1 MFHFFEQREKTL
13 TSPHSRLAAA
23 AAGVTAAAVALVAA
37 LVPPATH
44 TAHADDAVAQTV
56 EVSSYDDLKNV
67 VERIGDNDRSG
78 HTIVVKKDIAFDQMI
93 TLSKGQHITL
103 VSDSATCAGTC
114 RLTYSAPAIADH
126 NFSLFNVYGDSSITI
141 GTGAEDTDRLAFSGG
156 ANGRLLLVGTDTEGV
171 NQHGWA
177 TINGGAFSRNSRGRQ
192 NTTGDGNIAYVYPQ
206 GNLSVNG
213 GAFEDNY
220 AAAFANPV
228 TMPTGTTKRSGGA
241 VIHSQG
247 TVSINGGTFDGNT
260 TQANSVRNPG
270 FHGGGAIWSDGTL
283 TINNGT
289 FTNNVS
295 NAQHF
300 MPGYDADNTVDQ
312 DKYPTGGGAI
322 WARGRLTINGGTFT
336 GNWQKDHN
344 GYDDQAKERQNN
356 YYATGGG
363 AIYFGDG
370 STDDNGVM
378 VVNGGT
384 FDRNYSMQDG
394 GAIFVTWHSKAV
406 FQQGAFTDN
415 WANRLGGAVY
425 TEENT
430 TSYVTNA
437 AAYDNKA
444 GHFGGGLWLCP
455 SGKATESNNG
465 GMVMFD
471 NTADTKY
478 DADENVSQQG
488 ASDGAGA
495 QQRFPQNDPTD
506 KNYTNT
512 DSYRYDAA
520 GDDFAIMYPNK
531 TGIDENSFKLTSKWF
546 TGDTTV
552 WYEDGTPSGTANGYL
567 YGQPDLA
574 TTSSKRYGNGDTP
587 YPTDSDSNINITQN
601 KVSSSSANYHGY
613 AFKSVS
619 GADEQNAKAQA
630 NIRFVGNTA
639 RLSGGA
645 FGTNGSVDFVRTYS
659 AEWNKINSLT
669 TAELGGSQW
678 LMIAGKTADG
688 NADAG
693 PYSLTFGD
701 PAECALDSSGNLQ
714 PTAGTWCTIPS
725 AGKLSDAYKGY
736 ADQHAL
742 LVNDN
747 ESGSN
752 GSTGESVDTGLDKN
766 GASGEFLIRG
776 LRPGIYTL
784 METSA
789 PEGFKRATG
798 VYTFSIVNDNNP
810 QLSGGDS
817 KASTAVV
824 DGYSIPNKPYGK
836 VTWRKVDADSTG
848 TLLAGSTWTLKD
860 SEGTVLKDDIT
871 DCASASDCSASQ
883 NETATYKD
891 ADPTPGVITLKYLE
905 LGNYTLTEKTA
916 PTGYTKSETTY
927 SFSVTK
933 DNHKNVTIT
942 GLTDNKV
949 PNTRIPGTVSW
960 SKFDD
965 KGTADRDLLAGSEWK
980 LTRTKDWQGADI
992 ASGNQQSWT
1001 VIDCATSSGN
1011 CTAGQNA
1018 YVDSDTTAGKFTL
1031 ENLVWGTYKLVETK
1045 APDGYQLPNEDEVY
1059 YTFTIDAGHLTPT
1072 LTASAESGSYLVD
1085 EGKGVKNE
1093 RLKVNLPSTGA
1104 PGGMLAYVLGGIAV
1118 LGLGSYM
1125 IARSGTERKEN
1136 RA

>member
-1 MFHFFEQREKTL
+1 M
-13 TSPHSRLAAA
+13 AAA

-141 GTGAEDTDRLAFSGG
+141 GTGAEDTDRLAFSGE

-177 TINGGAFSRNSRGRQ
+177 TINGGAFSRNSRGSQ

-260 TQANSVRNPG
+260 TQANGVRNPG

-322 WARGRLTINGGTFT
+322 WARGRLTINGGTFSN
-336 GNWQKDHN
+336 NWQKDKN
-344 GYDDQAKERQNN
+344 AQ

-370 STDDNGVM
+370 STKDNGVM

-384 FDRNYSMQDG
+384 FDHNYSMQDG
-394 GAIFVTWHSKAV
+394 GAIFVTWNSKAV

-425 TEENT
+425 TEEDT

-455 SGKATESNNG
+455 SGVAKESNNG
-465 GMVMFD
+465 GMVMFN

-478 DADENVSQQG
+478 DADENGNQSFPD
-488 ASDGAGA
+488 DGKDD
-495 QQRFPQNDPTD
+495 R
-506 KNYTNT
+506 NYTNT
-512 DSYRYDAA
+512 GSYQYGAA

-531 TGIDENSFKLTSKWF
+531 ENINQNSFKLTSKWF
-546 TGDTTV
+546 TGDATS
-552 WYEDGTPSGTANGYL
+552 WYEDGTPSGTANGFT
-567 YGQPDLA
+567 YGQNDLA
-574 TTSSKRYGNGDTP
+574 TTSDSKRYASGDKAYDIDVNGN
-587 YPTDSDSNINITQN
+587 IEITQT
-601 KVSSSSANYHGY
+601 KVDPSDPRYRGY
-613 AFKSVS
+613 GFKSVA
-619 GADEQNAKAQA
+619 GDDTKNVEAAQQA
-630 NIRFVGNTA
+630 SIRFTGNTA

-659 AEWNKINSLT
+659 AKWNKVNSLT
-669 TAELGGSQW
+669 KAELGGSQW
-678 LMIAGKTADG
+678 LMIAGE
-688 NADAG
+688 DAG
-693 PYSLTFGD
+693 PYSLRFGD
-701 PAECALDSSGNLQ
+701 PAECALDSDGNLR
-714 PTAGTWCTIPS
+714 PTAGAWCTIPKD
-725 AGKLSDAYKGY
+725 GLSDTYQSY
-736 ADQHAL
+736 AGQHAL
-742 LVNDN
+742 LINDN
-747 ESGSN
+747 ESGNN
-752 GSTGESVDTGLDKN
+752 GSASETVDTGLDKN

-776 LRPGIYTL
+776 LQNGSYTL
-784 METSA
+784 METTA
-789 PEGFKRATG
+789 PEGFKRAKG
-798 VYTFSIVNDNNP
+798 VYTFTITDGNNP
-810 QLSGGDS
+810 RLTGVDAADG
-817 KASTAVV
+817 TGVL
-824 DGYSIPNKPYGK
+824 DGYNIPNKPYGT
-836 VTWRKVDADSTG
+836 VVWRKVDASSTD
-848 TLLAGSTWTLKD
+848 TLLGGSTWTLKD
-860 SEGTVLKDDIT
+860 SKGNILKDDIA
-871 DCASASDCSASQ
+871 DCTSASDCPASR
-883 NETATYKD
+883 NETATYTD
-891 ADPTPGVITLKYLE
+891 VDPTPGVIKLKYLK
-905 LGNYTLTEKTA
+905 LGDYTLTEKTA
-916 PTGYTKSETTY
+916 PTGYTKSDATY
-927 SFSVTK
+927 SFSITK
-933 DNHKNVTIT
+933 DNHKNVAIV

-949 PNTRIPGTVSW
+949 PNTRILGTVSW

-965 KGTADRDLLAGSEWK
+965 KETTDADLLAGSKWK
-980 LTRTKDWQGADI
+980 LTQTKDWQGNDI
-992 ASGNQQSWT
+992 ASGSQQSWT
-1001 VIDCATSSGN
+1001 ITDCATSSGN

-1018 YVDSDTTAGKFTL
+1018 YADSDAKAGKFTL
-1031 ENLVWGTYKLVETK
+1031 ANLAWGTYKLVETK
-1045 APDGYQLPNEDEVY
+1045 APDGYQLPDGDKVY
-1059 YTFTIDAGHLTPT
+1059 YTFTIDAQHLTPT
-1072 LTASAESGSYLVD
+1072 LTASTEAGSYLVD
-1085 EGKGVKNE
+1085 NGKGVKNE
-1093 RLKVNLPSTGA
+1093 RLKVNLPSTGS
-1104 PGGMLAYVLGGIAV
+1104 PGGMLAYVLGGVAV
-1118 LGLGSYM
+1118 LGLGSCM
-1125 IARSGTERKEN
+1125 IARSGTERKED

>member
-1 MFHFFEQREKTL
+1 M
-13 TSPHSRLAAA
+13 AAA

-141 GTGAEDTDRLAFSGG
+141 GTGAEDTDRLAFRGE

-220 AAAFANPV
+220 AAAFADPV

-322 WARGRLTINGGTFT
+322 WARGRLTINGGTFSN
-336 GNWQKDHN
+336 NWQKDKN
-344 GYDDQAKERQNN
+344 AQ

-370 STDDNGVM
+370 STKDNGVM

-384 FDRNYSMQDG
+384 FDHNYSMQDG
-394 GAIFVTWHSKAV
+394 GAIFVTWNSKAV

-425 TEENT
+425 TEEDT

-455 SGKATESNNG
+455 SGVAKESNNG
-465 GMVMFD
+465 GMVMFN

-478 DADENVSQQG
+478 DADENGNQSFPD
-488 ASDGAGA
+488 DGKDD
-495 QQRFPQNDPTD
+495 R
-506 KNYTNT
+506 NYTNT
-512 DSYRYDAA
+512 GSYQYGAA

-531 TGIDENSFKLTSKWF
+531 ENINQNSFKLTSKWF
-546 TGDTTV
+546 TGDATS
-552 WYEDGTPSGTANGYL
+552 WYEDGTPSGTANGFT
-567 YGQPDLA
+567 YGQNDLA
-574 TTSSKRYGNGDTP
+574 TTSDSKRYASGDKAYDTDVNGN
-587 YPTDSDSNINITQN
+587 IEITQT
-601 KVSSSSANYHGY
+601 KVDLSDPRYRGY
-613 AFKSVS
+613 GFKSV
-619 GADEQNAKAQA
+619 ADDDTKNVEAAQQA
-630 NIRFVGNTA
+630 SIRFTGNTA
-639 RLSGGA
+639 RLSGGV

-659 AEWNKINSLT
+659 AKWNKVNSLT
-669 TAELGGSQW
+669 KAELGGSQW
-678 LMIAGKTADG
+678 LMIAGE
-688 NADAG
+688 DAG
-693 PYSLTFGD
+693 PYSLRFGD
-701 PAECALDSSGNLQ
+701 PAECALDSDGNLR
-714 PTAGTWCTIPS
+714 PTAGAWCTIPKD
-725 AGKLSDAYKGY
+725 GLSDTYQSY
-736 ADQHAL
+736 AGQHAL
-742 LVNDN
+742 LINDN
-747 ESGSN
+747 ESGNN
-752 GSTGESVDTGLDKN
+752 GSASETVDTGLDKN

-776 LRPGIYTL
+776 LQNGSYTL
-784 METSA
+784 METTA
-789 PEGFKRATG
+789 PEGFKRAKG
-798 VYTFSIVNDNNP
+798 VYTFTITDGNNP
-810 QLSGGDS
+810 RLTGVDAADG
-817 KASTAVV
+817 TGVL
-824 DGYSIPNKPYGK
+824 DGYNIPNKPYGT
-836 VTWRKVDADSTG
+836 VVWRKVDASSTD
-848 TLLAGSTWTLKD
+848 TLLGGSTWTLKD
-860 SEGTVLKDDIT
+860 SKGNILKDDIA
-871 DCASASDCSASQ
+871 DCTSASDCPASR
-883 NETATYKD
+883 NETATYTD
-891 ADPTPGVITLKYLE
+891 VDPTPGVIKLKYLK
-905 LGNYTLTEKTA
+905 LGDYTLTEKTA
-916 PTGYTKSETTY
+916 PTGYTKSDATY
-927 SFSVTK
+927 SFSITK
-933 DNHKNVTIT
+933 DNHKNVAIV

-949 PNTRIPGTVSW
+949 PNKRIPGKVSW

-965 KGTADRDLLAGSEWK
+965 KGTADTDLLAGSEWK
-980 LTRTKDWQGADI
+980 LTQTKDWQGADI

-1001 VIDCATSSGN
+1001 VTDCATSSGN

-1031 ENLVWGTYKLVETK
+1031 ENLAWGTYKLVETK

-1136 RA
+1136 CA

>member
-1 MFHFFEQREKTL
+1 M
-13 TSPHSRLAAA
+13 AA

-141 GTGAEDTDRLAFSGG
+141 GTGAEDTDRLAFSGE

-260 TQANSVRNPG
+260 TQANGVRNPG

-322 WARGRLTINGGTFT
+322 WARGRLTINGGTFSN
-336 GNWQKDHN
+336 NWQKDKN
-344 GYDDQAKERQNN
+344 AQ

-363 AIYFGDG
+363 TIYFGDG
-370 STDDNGVM
+370 STKDNGVM

-384 FDRNYSMQDG
+384 FDHNYSMQDG
-394 GAIFVTWHSKAV
+394 GAIFVTWNSKAV

-425 TEENT
+425 TEEDT

-455 SGKATESNNG
+455 SGVAKESNNG
-465 GMVMFD
+465 GMVMFN

-478 DADENVSQQG
+478 DADENGNQSFPD
-488 ASDGAGA
+488 DGKDD
-495 QQRFPQNDPTD
+495 R
-506 KNYTNT
+506 NYTNT
-512 DSYRYDAA
+512 GSYQYGAA

-531 TGIDENSFKLTSKWF
+531 ENINQNSFKLTRKWF
-546 TGDTTV
+546 TGDATS
-552 WYEDGTPSGTANGYL
+552 WYEDGTPSGTANGFT
-567 YGQPDLA
+567 YGQNDLA
-574 TTSSKRYGNGDTP
+574 TTSDSKRYASGDKAYDTDVNGN
-587 YPTDSDSNINITQN
+587 IEITQT
-601 KVSSSSANYHGY
+601 KVDPSDPRYRGY
-613 AFKSVS
+613 GFKSVA
-619 GADEQNAKAQA
+619 GDDTKNVEAAQQA
-630 NIRFVGNTA
+630 SIRFTGNTA

-659 AEWNKINSLT
+659 AKWNKVNSLT
-669 TAELGGSQW
+669 KAELGGSQW
-678 LMIAGKTADG
+678 LMIAGE
-688 NADAG
+688 DAG
-693 PYSLTFGD
+693 PYSLRFGD
-701 PAECALDSSGNLQ
+701 PAECALDSDGNLR
-714 PTAGTWCTIPS
+714 PTAGAWCTIPKD
-725 AGKLSDAYKGY
+725 GLSDTYQSY
-736 ADQHAL
+736 AGQHAL
-742 LVNDN
+742 LINDN
-747 ESGSN
+747 ESGNN
-752 GSTGESVDTGLDKN
+752 GSASETVDTGLDKN

-776 LRPGIYTL
+776 LQNGSYTL
-784 METSA
+784 METTA
-789 PEGFKRATG
+789 PEGFKRAKG
-798 VYTFSIVNDNNP
+798 VYTFTITDGNNP
-810 QLSGGDS
+810 RLTGVDAADG
-817 KASTAVV
+817 TGVL
-824 DGYSIPNKPYGK
+824 DGYNIPNKPYGT
-836 VTWRKVDADSTG
+836 VVWRKVDASSTD
-848 TLLAGSTWTLKD
+848 TLLGGSTWTLKD
-860 SEGTVLKDDIT
+860 SKGNILKDDIA
-871 DCASASDCSASQ
+871 DCTSASDCPASR
-883 NETATYKD
+883 NETATYTD
-891 ADPTPGVITLKYLE
+891 VDPTPGVIKLKYLK
-905 LGNYTLTEKTA
+905 LGDYTLTEKTA
-916 PTGYTKSETTY
+916 PTGYTKSDATY
-927 SFSVTK
+927 SFSITK
-933 DNHKNVTIT
+933 DNHKNVAIV

-949 PNTRIPGTVSW
+949 PNTRILGTVSW

-965 KGTADRDLLAGSEWK
+965 KETTDADLLAGSKWK
-980 LTRTKDWQGADI
+980 LTQTKDWQGNDI
-992 ASGNQQSWT
+992 ASGSQQSWT
-1001 VIDCATSSGN
+1001 ITDCATSSGN

-1018 YVDSDTTAGKFTL
+1018 YADSDAKAGKFTL
-1031 ENLVWGTYKLVETK
+1031 ANLAWGTYKLVETK
-1045 APDGYQLPNEDEVY
+1045 APDGYQLPDGDKVY
-1059 YTFTIDAGHLTPT
+1059 YTFTIDAQHLTPT
-1072 LTASAESGSYLVD
+1072 LTASTEAGSYLVD
-1085 EGKGVKNE
+1085 NGKGVKNE
-1093 RLKVNLPSTGA
+1093 RLKVNLPSTGS
-1104 PGGMLAYVLGGIAV
+1104 PGGMLAYVLGGVAV
-1118 LGLGSYM
+1118 LGLGSCM
-1125 IARSGTERKEN
+1125 IARSGTERKED

>member
-1 MFHFFEQREKTL
+1 M
-13 TSPHSRLAAA
+13 
-23 AAGVTAAAVALVAA
+23 AA

-141 GTGAEDTDRLAFSGG
+141 GTGAEDTDRLAFSGE

-289 FTNNVS
+289 FTKNVS

-322 WARGRLTINGGTFT
+322 WARGRLTINGGTFSN
-336 GNWQKDHN
+336 NWQKDKN
-344 GYDDQAKERQNN
+344 AQ

-370 STDDNGVM
+370 STKDNGVM

-384 FDRNYSMQDG
+384 FYHNYSMQDG
-394 GAIFVTWHSKAV
+394 GAIFVTWNSKAV

-425 TEENT
+425 TEEDT

-455 SGKATESNNG
+455 SGVAKESNNG
-465 GMVMFD
+465 GMVMFN

-478 DADENVSQQG
+478 DADENGNQSFPD
-488 ASDGAGA
+488 DGKDD
-495 QQRFPQNDPTD
+495 R
-506 KNYTNT
+506 NYTNT
-512 DSYRYDAA
+512 GSYQYGAA

-531 TGIDENSFKLTSKWF
+531 ENINQNSFKLTRKWF
-546 TGDTTV
+546 TGDATS
-552 WYEDGTPSGTANGYL
+552 WYEDGTPSGTANGFT
-567 YGQPDLA
+567 YGQNDLA
-574 TTSSKRYGNGDTP
+574 TTSDSKRYASGDKAYDTDVNGN
-587 YPTDSDSNINITQN
+587 IEITQT
-601 KVSSSSANYHGY
+601 KVDPSDPRYRGY
-613 AFKSVS
+613 GFKSVA
-619 GADEQNAKAQA
+619 GDDTKNVEAAQQA
-630 NIRFVGNTA
+630 SIRFTGNTA

-659 AEWNKINSLT
+659 AKWNKVNSLT
-669 TAELGGSQW
+669 KAELGGSQW
-678 LMIAGKTADG
+678 LMIAGE
-688 NADAG
+688 DAG
-693 PYSLTFGD
+693 PYSLRFGD
-701 PAECALDSSGNLQ
+701 PAECALDSDGNLR
-714 PTAGTWCTIPS
+714 PTAGAWCTIPKD
-725 AGKLSDAYKGY
+725 GLSDTYQSY
-736 ADQHAL
+736 AGQHAL
-742 LVNDN
+742 LINDN
-747 ESGSN
+747 ESGNN
-752 GSTGESVDTGLDKN
+752 GSASETVDTGLDKN

-776 LRPGIYTL
+776 LQNGSYTL
-784 METSA
+784 METTA
-789 PEGFKRATG
+789 PEGFKRAKG
-798 VYTFSIVNDNNP
+798 VYTFTITDGNNP
-810 QLSGGDS
+810 RLTGVDAADG
-817 KASTAVV
+817 TGVL
-824 DGYSIPNKPYGK
+824 DGYNIPNKPYGT
-836 VTWRKVDADSTG
+836 VVWRKVDASSTD
-848 TLLAGSTWTLKD
+848 TLLGGSTWTLKD
-860 SEGTVLKDDIT
+860 SKGNILKDDIA
-871 DCASASDCSASQ
+871 DCTSASDCPASR
-883 NETATYKD
+883 NETATYTD
-891 ADPTPGVITLKYLE
+891 VDPTPGVIKLKYLK
-905 LGNYTLTEKTA
+905 LGDYTLTEKTA
-916 PTGYTKSETTY
+916 PTGYTKSDATY
-927 SFSVTK
+927 SFSITK
-933 DNHKNVTIT
+933 DNHKNVAIV

-949 PNTRIPGTVSW
+949 PNTRILGTVSW

-965 KGTADRDLLAGSEWK
+965 KETTDADLLAGSKWK
-980 LTRTKDWQGADI
+980 LTQTKDWQGNDI
-992 ASGNQQSWT
+992 ASGSQQSWT
-1001 VIDCATSSGN
+1001 ITDCATSSGN

-1018 YVDSDTTAGKFTL
+1018 YADSDAKAGKFTL
-1031 ENLVWGTYKLVETK
+1031 ANLAWGTYKLVETK
-1045 APDGYQLPNEDEVY
+1045 APDGYQLPDGDKVY
-1059 YTFTIDAGHLTPT
+1059 YTFTIDAQHLTPT
-1072 LTASAESGSYLVD
+1072 LTASTEAGSYLVD
-1085 EGKGVKNE
+1085 NGKGVKNE
-1093 RLKVNLPSTGA
+1093 RLKVNLPSTGS
-1104 PGGMLAYVLGGIAV
+1104 PGGMLAYVLGGVAV
-1118 LGLGSYM
+1118 LGLGSCM
-1125 IARSGTERKEN
+1125 IARSGTERKED

>member
-1 MFHFFEQREKTL
+1 M
-13 TSPHSRLAAA
+13 AAA

-141 GTGAEDTDRLAFSGG
+141 GTGAEDTDRLAFSGE

-177 TINGGAFSRNSRGRQ
+177 TINGGAFRRNSWGRQ

-247 TVSINGGTFDGNT
+247 TVSINGGTFDRNT
-260 TQANSVRNPG
+260 TQANGVRNPG

-322 WARGRLTINGGTFT
+322 WARGRLTINGGTFSN
-336 GNWQKDHN
+336 NWQKDKN
-344 GYDDQAKERQNN
+344 AQ

-370 STDDNGVM
+370 STKDNGVM

-384 FDRNYSMQDG
+384 FDHNYSMQDG
-394 GAIFVTWHSKAV
+394 GAIFVTWNSKAV

-425 TEENT
+425 TEEDT

-455 SGKATESNNG
+455 SGVAKESNNG
-465 GMVMFD
+465 GMVMFN

-478 DADENVSQQG
+478 DADENGNQSFPD
-488 ASDGAGA
+488 DGKDD
-495 QQRFPQNDPTD
+495 R
-506 KNYTNT
+506 NYTNT
-512 DSYRYDAA
+512 GSYQYGAA

-531 TGIDENSFKLTSKWF
+531 ENINQNSFKLTSKWF
-546 TGDTTV
+546 TGDATS
-552 WYEDGTPSGTANGYL
+552 WYEDGTPSGTANGFT
-567 YGQPDLA
+567 YGQNDLA
-574 TTSSKRYGNGDTP
+574 TTSDSKRYASGDKAYDTDVNGN
-587 YPTDSDSNINITQN
+587 IEITQT
-601 KVSSSSANYHGY
+601 KVDPSDPRYRGY
-613 AFKSVS
+613 GFKSVA
-619 GADEQNAKAQA
+619 GDYKQNAKVAQQA

-659 AEWNKINSLT
+659 AKWNKINSLT
-669 TAELGGSQW
+669 EAELGGSQW

-688 NADAG
+688 KADAG

-701 PAECALDSSGNLQ
+701 PAECALDSDGNLQ
-714 PTAGTWCTIPS
+714 PTAGAWCTIPKD
-725 AGKLSDAYKGY
+725 GLSDTYQSY
-736 ADQHAL
+736 AGQHAL
-742 LVNDN
+742 LINDN
-747 ESGSN
+747 ESGNN
-752 GSTGESVDTGLDKN
+752 GSASESVDTGLDKN

-810 QLSGGDS
+810 QLSGSGS

-836 VTWRKVDADSTG
+836 VTWRKVDAGSTG

-860 SEGTVLKDDIT
+860 SEGKVHDIT

-883 NETATYKD
+883 NETATYND

-916 PTGYTKSETTY
+916 PTGYTKSETMY

-949 PNTRIPGTVSW
+949 PNTRILGTVSW

-965 KGTADRDLLAGSEWK
+965 KETTDADLLAGSKWK
-980 LTRTKDWQGADI
+980 LTQTKDWQGNDI
-992 ASGNQQSWT
+992 ASGSQQSWT
-1001 VIDCATSSGN
+1001 ITDCATSSGN

-1018 YVDSDTTAGKFTL
+1018 YADSDAKAGKFTL
-1031 ENLVWGTYKLVETK
+1031 ANLAWGTYKLVETK
-1045 APDGYQLPNEDEVY
+1045 APDGYQLPDGDKVY
-1059 YTFTIDAGHLTPT
+1059 YTFTIDAQHLTPT
-1072 LTASAESGSYLVD
+1072 LTASTEAGSYLVD
-1085 EGKGVKNE
+1085 NGKGVKNE
-1093 RLKVNLPSTGA
+1093 RLKVNLPSTGS
-1104 PGGMLAYVLGGIAV
+1104 PGGMLAYVLGGVAV
-1118 LGLGSYM
+1118 LGLGSCM

>member
-1 MFHFFEQREKTL
+1 M
-13 TSPHSRLAAA
+13 AAA

-141 GTGAEDTDRLAFSGG
+141 GTGAEDTDRLAFSGE

-260 TQANSVRNPG
+260 TQANGVRNPG

-322 WARGRLTINGGTFT
+322 WARGRLTINGGTFSN
-336 GNWQKDHN
+336 NWQKDKN
-344 GYDDQAKERQNN
+344 AQ

-370 STDDNGVM
+370 STKDNGVM

-384 FDRNYSMQDG
+384 FDHNYSMQDG
-394 GAIFVTWHSKAV
+394 GAIFVTWNSKAV

-425 TEENT
+425 TEEDT

-437 AAYDNKA
+437 AAHDNKA

-455 SGKATESNNG
+455 SGVAKESNNG
-465 GMVMFD
+465 GMVMFN

-478 DADENVSQQG
+478 DADENGNQSFPD
-488 ASDGAGA
+488 DGKDD
-495 QQRFPQNDPTD
+495 R
-506 KNYTNT
+506 NYTNT
-512 DSYRYDAA
+512 GSYQYGAA

-531 TGIDENSFKLTSKWF
+531 ENINQNSFKLKSKWF
-546 TGDTTV
+546 TGDATS
-552 WYEDGTPSGTANGYL
+552 WYEDGTPSGTANGFT
-567 YGQPDLA
+567 YGQNDLA
-574 TTSSKRYGNGDTP
+574 TTSDSKRYASGDKA
-587 YPTDSDSNINITQN
+587 YDTDVNDNIEITQT
-601 KVSSSSANYHGY
+601 KVDPSDPRYRGY
-613 AFKSVS
+613 GFKSVA
-619 GADEQNAKAQA
+619 GDDTKNVEAAQQA
-630 NIRFVGNTA
+630 SIRFTGNTA

-659 AEWNKINSLT
+659 AKWNKVNSLT
-669 TAELGGSQW
+669 KAELGGSQW
-678 LMIAGKTADG
+678 LMIAGE
-688 NADAG
+688 DAG
-693 PYSLTFGD
+693 PYSLRFGD
-701 PAECALDSSGNLQ
+701 PAECALDSDGNLR
-714 PTAGTWCTIPS
+714 PTAGAWCTIPKD
-725 AGKLSDAYKGY
+725 GLSDTYQSY
-736 ADQHAL
+736 AGQHAL
-742 LVNDN
+742 LINDN
-747 ESGSN
+747 ESGNN
-752 GSTGESVDTGLDKN
+752 GSASETVDTGLDKN

-776 LRPGIYTL
+776 LQNGSYTL
-784 METSA
+784 METTA
-789 PEGFKRATG
+789 PEGFKRAKG
-798 VYTFSIVNDNNP
+798 VYTFTITDGNNP
-810 QLSGGDS
+810 RLTGVDAADG
-817 KASTAVV
+817 TGVL
-824 DGYSIPNKPYGK
+824 DGYNIPNKPYGT
-836 VTWRKVDADSTG
+836 VVWRKVDASSTD
-848 TLLAGSTWTLKD
+848 TLLGGSTWTLKD
-860 SEGTVLKDDIT
+860 SKGNILKDDIA
-871 DCASASDCSASQ
+871 DCTSASDCPASR
-883 NETATYKD
+883 NETATYTD
-891 ADPTPGVITLKYLE
+891 VDPTPGVIKLKYLK
-905 LGNYTLTEKTA
+905 LGDYTLTEKTA
-916 PTGYTKSETTY
+916 PTGYTKSDATY
-927 SFSVTK
+927 SFSITK
-933 DNHKNVTIT
+933 DNHKNVAIV

-949 PNTRIPGTVSW
+949 PNTRILGTVSW

-965 KGTADRDLLAGSEWK
+965 KETTDADLLAGSKWK
-980 LTRTKDWQGADI
+980 LTQTKDWQGNDI
-992 ASGNQQSWT
+992 ASGSQQSWT
-1001 VIDCATSSGN
+1001 ITDCATSSGN

-1018 YVDSDTTAGKFTL
+1018 YADSDAKAGKFTL
-1031 ENLVWGTYKLVETK
+1031 ANLAWGTYKLVETK
-1045 APDGYQLPNEDEVY
+1045 APDGYQLPDGDKVY
-1059 YTFTIDAGHLTPT
+1059 YTFTIDAQHLTPT
-1072 LTASAESGSYLVD
+1072 LTASTEAGSYLVD
-1085 EGKGVKNE
+1085 NGKGVKNE
-1093 RLKVNLPSTGA
+1093 RLKVNLPSTGS
-1104 PGGMLAYVLGGIAV
+1104 PGGMLAYVLGGVAV
-1118 LGLGSYM
+1118 LGLGSCM
-1125 IARSGTERKEN
+1125 IARSGTERKED

>member
-1 MFHFFEQREKTL
+1 MFHFFEQREKNTD
-13 TSPHSRLAAA
+13 PHSCLAAL
-23 AAGVTAAAVALVAA
+23 AAGVTAAAIALATA
-37 LVPPATH
+37 LIPPATH
-44 TAHADDAVAQTV
+44 TAHAADAVAQTV
-56 EVSSYDDLKNV
+56 EVSSYNELKDV
-67 VERIGDNDRSG
+67 VDRIGADDRSN
-78 HTIVVKKDIAFDQMI
+78 HTIVVKKNIAFGQMI
-93 TLSKGQHITL
+93 TLDKGQHITL

-114 RLTYSAPAIADH
+114 RLTYSAPAIANH

-141 GTGAEDTDRLAFSGG
+141 GTGAEDTDRLAFSGE

-177 TINGGAFSRNSRGRQ
+177 TINGGAFSRNSRGSQ

-260 TQANSVRNPG
+260 TQANRVRNPG

-322 WARGRLTINGGTFT
+322 WARGRLTINGGTFSN
-336 GNWQKDHN
+336 NWQKDKN
-344 GYDDQAKERQNN
+344 AQ

-370 STDDNGVM
+370 STKDNGVM

-384 FDRNYSMQDG
+384 FDHNYSMQDG
-394 GAIFVTWHSKAV
+394 GAIFVTWNSKAV

-425 TEENT
+425 TEEDT

-455 SGKATESNNG
+455 SGVAKESNNG
-465 GMVMFD
+465 GMVMFN
-471 NTADTKY
+471 NTADTEY
-478 DADENVSQQG
+478 DADENGNQSFPD
-488 ASDGAGA
+488 DGKDD
-495 QQRFPQNDPTD
+495 R
-506 KNYTNT
+506 NYTNT
-512 DSYRYDAA
+512 GSYQYGAA

-531 TGIDENSFKLTSKWF
+531 ENINQNSFKLTSKWF
-546 TGDTTV
+546 TGDATS
-552 WYEDGTPSGTANGYL
+552 WYEDGTPSGTANGFT
-567 YGQPDLA
+567 YGQNDLA
-574 TTSSKRYGNGDTP
+574 TTSDSKRYASGDKAYDTDVNGN
-587 YPTDSDSNINITQN
+587 IEITQT
-601 KVSSSSANYHGY
+601 KVDPSDPRYRGY
-613 AFKSVS
+613 GFKSVA
-619 GADEQNAKAQA
+619 GDDTKNVEAAQQA
-630 NIRFVGNTA
+630 SIRFTGNTA

-659 AEWNKINSLT
+659 AKWNKVNSLT
-669 TAELGGSQW
+669 KAELGGSQW
-678 LMIAGKTADG
+678 LMIAGE
-688 NADAG
+688 DAG
-693 PYSLTFGD
+693 PYSLRFGD
-701 PAECALDSSGNLQ
+701 PAECALDSDGNLR
-714 PTAGTWCTIPS
+714 PTAGAWCTIPKD
-725 AGKLSDAYKGY
+725 GLSDTYQSY
-736 ADQHAL
+736 AGQHAL
-742 LVNDN
+742 LINDN
-747 ESGSN
+747 ESGNN
-752 GSTGESVDTGLDKN
+752 GSASETVDTGLDKN

-776 LRPGIYTL
+776 LQNGSYTL
-784 METSA
+784 METTA
-789 PEGFKRATG
+789 PEGFKRAKG
-798 VYTFSIVNDNNP
+798 VYTFTITDGNNP
-810 QLSGGDS
+810 RLTGVDAADG
-817 KASTAVV
+817 TGVL
-824 DGYSIPNKPYGK
+824 DGYNIPNKPYGT
-836 VTWRKVDADSTG
+836 VVWRKVDADSTG
-848 TLLAGSTWTLKD
+848 TLLAGSAWTLKD

-883 NETATYKD
+883 NETATYED

-905 LGNYTLTEKTA
+905 LGDYTLTEKTA
-916 PTGYTKSETTY
+916 PTGYTKSGTTY

-942 GLTDNKV
+942 GTDNKV

-965 KGTADRDLLAGSEWK
+965 KETTDADLLAGSKWK
-980 LTRTKDWQGADI
+980 LTQTKDWQGNDI
-992 ASGNQQSWT
+992 ASGSQQSWT
-1001 VIDCATSSGN
+1001 ITDCATSSGN

-1018 YVDSDTTAGKFTL
+1018 YADSDAKAGKFTL
-1031 ENLVWGTYKLVETK
+1031 ANLAWGTYKLVETK
-1045 APDGYQLPNEDEVY
+1045 APDGYQLPDGDKVY
-1059 YTFTIDAGHLTPT
+1059 YTFTIDAQHLTST
-1072 LTASAESGSYLVD
+1072 LTASTEAGSYLVD
-1085 EGKGVKNE
+1085 NGKGVKNE
-1093 RLKVNLPSTGA
+1093 RLKVNLPSTGS
-1104 PGGMLAYVLGGIAV
+1104 PGGMLAYVLGGVAV
-1118 LGLGSYM
+1118 LGLGSCM
-1125 IARSGTERKEN
+1125 IARSGTERKED

>member
-13 TSPHSRLAAA
+13 TSPPHSRLAAA

-141 GTGAEDTDRLAFSGG
+141 GTGAEDTDRLAFSGE

-260 TQANSVRNPG
+260 TQANDVRNPG

-289 FTNNVS
+289 FKFNVS

-322 WARGRLTINGGTFT
+322 WARGRLTINGGTFSN
-336 GNWQKDHN
+336 NWQKDKN
-344 GYDDQAKERQNN
+344 AQ

-370 STDDNGVM
+370 STKDNGVM

-384 FDRNYSMQDG
+384 FDHNYSMQDG
-394 GAIFVTWHSKAV
+394 GAIFVTWNSKAV

-425 TEENT
+425 TEEDT

-455 SGKATESNNG
+455 SGVAKESNNG
-465 GMVMFD
+465 GMVMFN

-478 DADENVSQQG
+478 DADENGNQSFPD
-488 ASDGAGA
+488 DGKDD
-495 QQRFPQNDPTD
+495 R
-506 KNYTNT
+506 NYTNT
-512 DSYRYDAA
+512 GSYQYGAA

-531 TGIDENSFKLTSKWF
+531 ENINQNSFKLTRKWF
-546 TGDTTV
+546 TGDATS
-552 WYEDGTPSGTANGYL
+552 WYEDGTPSGTANGFT
-567 YGQPDLA
+567 YGQNDLA
-574 TTSSKRYGNGDTP
+574 TTSDSKRYASGDKAYDTDVNGN
-587 YPTDSDSNINITQN
+587 IEITQT
-601 KVSSSSANYHGY
+601 KVDPSDPRYRGY
-613 AFKSVS
+613 GFKSVA
-619 GADEQNAKAQA
+619 GDDTKNVEAAQQA
-630 NIRFVGNTA
+630 SIRFTGNTA

-659 AEWNKINSLT
+659 AKWNKVNSLT
-669 TAELGGSQW
+669 KAELGGSQW
-678 LMIAGKTADG
+678 LMIAGE
-688 NADAG
+688 DAG
-693 PYSLTFGD
+693 PYSLRFGD
-701 PAECALDSSGNLQ
+701 PAECALDSDGNLR
-714 PTAGTWCTIPS
+714 PTAGAWCTIPKD
-725 AGKLSDAYKGY
+725 GLSDTYQSY
-736 ADQHAL
+736 AGQHAL
-742 LVNDN
+742 LINDN
-747 ESGSN
+747 ESGNN
-752 GSTGESVDTGLDKN
+752 GSASETVDTGLDKN

-776 LRPGIYTL
+776 LQNGSYTL
-784 METSA
+784 METTA
-789 PEGFKRATG
+789 PEGFKRAKG
-798 VYTFSIVNDNNP
+798 VYTFTITDGNNP
-810 QLSGGDS
+810 RLTGVDAADG
-817 KASTAVV
+817 TGVL
-824 DGYSIPNKPYGK
+824 DGYNIPNKPYGT
-836 VTWRKVDADSTG
+836 VVWRKVDASSTD
-848 TLLAGSTWTLKD
+848 TLLGGSTWTLKD
-860 SEGTVLKDDIT
+860 SKGNILKDDIA
-871 DCASASDCSASQ
+871 DCTSASDCPASR
-883 NETATYKD
+883 NETATYTD
-891 ADPTPGVITLKYLE
+891 VDPTPGVIKLKYLK
-905 LGNYTLTEKTA
+905 LGDYTLTEKTA
-916 PTGYTKSETTY
+916 PTGYTKSDATY
-927 SFSVTK
+927 SFSITK
-933 DNHKNVTIT
+933 DNHKNVAIV

-949 PNTRIPGTVSW
+949 PNTRILGTVSW

-965 KGTADRDLLAGSEWK
+965 KETTDADLLAGSKWK
-980 LTRTKDWQGADI
+980 LTQTKDWQGNDI
-992 ASGNQQSWT
+992 ASGSQQSWT
-1001 VIDCATSSGN
+1001 ITDCATSSGN

-1018 YVDSDTTAGKFTL
+1018 YADSDAKAGKFTL
-1031 ENLVWGTYKLVETK
+1031 ANLAWGTYKLVETK
-1045 APDGYQLPNEDEVY
+1045 APDGYQLPDGDKVY
-1059 YTFTIDAGHLTPT
+1059 YTFTIDAQHLTPT
-1072 LTASAESGSYLVD
+1072 LTASTEAGSYLVD
-1085 EGKGVKNE
+1085 NGKGVKNE
-1093 RLKVNLPSTGA
+1093 RLKVNLPSTGS
-1104 PGGMLAYVLGGIAV
+1104 PGGMLAYVLGGVAV
-1118 LGLGSYM
+1118 LGLGSCM
-1125 IARSGTERKEN
+1125 IARSGTERKED

>member
-13 TSPHSRLAAA
+13 TSPPPHSRLAA

-141 GTGAEDTDRLAFSGG
+141 GTGAEDTDRLAFSGE

-260 TQANSVRNPG
+260 TQANGVRNPG

-289 FTNNVS
+289 FTKNVS

-322 WARGRLTINGGTFT
+322 WARGRLTINGGTFSN
-336 GNWQKDHN
+336 NWQKDKN
-344 GYDDQAKERQNN
+344 AQ

-370 STDDNGVM
+370 STKDNGVM

-384 FDRNYSMQDG
+384 FDHNYSMQDG
-394 GAIFVTWHSKAV
+394 GAIFVTWNSKAV

-425 TEENT
+425 TEEDT

-455 SGKATESNNG
+455 SGVAKESNNG
-465 GMVMFD
+465 GMVMFN

-478 DADENVSQQG
+478 DADENGNQSFPD
-488 ASDGAGA
+488 DGKDD
-495 QQRFPQNDPTD
+495 R
-506 KNYTNT
+506 NYTNT
-512 DSYRYDAA
+512 GSYQYGAA

-531 TGIDENSFKLTSKWF
+531 ENINQNSFKLTRKWF
-546 TGDTTV
+546 TGDATS
-552 WYEDGTPSGTANGYL
+552 WYEDGTPSGTANGFT
-567 YGQPDLA
+567 YGQNDLA
-574 TTSSKRYGNGDTP
+574 TTSDSKRYASGDKAYDTDVNGN
-587 YPTDSDSNINITQN
+587 IEITQT
-601 KVSSSSANYHGY
+601 KVDPSDPRYRGY
-613 AFKSVS
+613 GFKSVA
-619 GADEQNAKAQA
+619 GDDTKNVEAAQQA
-630 NIRFVGNTA
+630 SIRFTGNTA

-659 AEWNKINSLT
+659 AKWNKVNSLT
-669 TAELGGSQW
+669 KAELGGSQW
-678 LMIAGKTADG
+678 LMIAGE
-688 NADAG
+688 DAG
-693 PYSLTFGD
+693 PYSLRFGD
-701 PAECALDSSGNLQ
+701 PAECALDSDGNLR
-714 PTAGTWCTIPS
+714 PTAGAWCTIPKD
-725 AGKLSDAYKGY
+725 GLSDTYQSY
-736 ADQHAL
+736 AGQHAL
-742 LVNDN
+742 LINDN
-747 ESGSN
+747 ESGNN
-752 GSTGESVDTGLDKN
+752 GSASETVDTGLDKN

-776 LRPGIYTL
+776 LQNGSYTL
-784 METSA
+784 METTA
-789 PEGFKRATG
+789 PEGFKRAKG
-798 VYTFSIVNDNNP
+798 VYTFTITDGNNP
-810 QLSGGDS
+810 RLTGVDAADG
-817 KASTAVV
+817 TGVL
-824 DGYSIPNKPYGK
+824 DGYNIPNKPYGT
-836 VTWRKVDADSTG
+836 VVWRKVDASSTD
-848 TLLAGSTWTLKD
+848 TLLGGSTWTLKD
-860 SEGTVLKDDIT
+860 SKGNILKDDIA
-871 DCASASDCSASQ
+871 DCTSASDCPASR
-883 NETATYKD
+883 NETATYTD
-891 ADPTPGVITLKYLE
+891 VDPTPGVIKLKYLK
-905 LGNYTLTEKTA
+905 LGDYTLTEKTA
-916 PTGYTKSETTY
+916 PTGYTKSDATY
-927 SFSVTK
+927 SFSITK
-933 DNHKNVTIT
+933 DNHKNVAIV

-949 PNTRIPGTVSW
+949 PNTRILGTVSW

-965 KGTADRDLLAGSEWK
+965 KETTDADLLAGSKWK
-980 LTRTKDWQGADI
+980 LTQTKDWQGNDI
-992 ASGNQQSWT
+992 ASGSQQSWT
-1001 VIDCATSSGN
+1001 ITDCATSSGN

-1018 YVDSDTTAGKFTL
+1018 YADSDAKAGKFTL
-1031 ENLVWGTYKLVETK
+1031 ANLAWGTYKLVETK
-1045 APDGYQLPNEDEVY
+1045 APDGYQLPDGDKVY
-1059 YTFTIDAGHLTPT
+1059 YTFTIDAQHLTPT
-1072 LTASAESGSYLVD
+1072 LTASTEAGSYLVD
-1085 EGKGVKNE
+1085 NGKGVKNE
-1093 RLKVNLPSTGA
+1093 RLKVNLPSTGS
-1104 PGGMLAYVLGGIAV
+1104 PGGMLAYVLGGVAV
-1118 LGLGSYM
+1118 LGLGSCM
-1125 IARSGTERKEN
+1125 IARSGTERKED

>member
-1 MFHFFEQREKTL
+1 MRCFTFLNNVKKTL

-141 GTGAEDTDRLAFSGG
+141 GTGAEDTDRLAFSGE

-260 TQANSVRNPG
+260 TQANGVRNPG

-322 WARGRLTINGGTFT
+322 WARGRLTINGGTFSN
-336 GNWQKDHN
+336 NWQKDKN
-344 GYDDQAKERQNN
+344 AQ

-370 STDDNGVM
+370 STKDNGVM

-384 FDRNYSMQDG
+384 FDHNYSMQDG
-394 GAIFVTWHSKAV
+394 GAIFVTWNSKAV

-425 TEENT
+425 TEEDT

-455 SGKATESNNG
+455 SGVAKESNNG
-465 GMVMFD
+465 GMVMFN

-478 DADENVSQQG
+478 DADENGNQSFPD
-488 ASDGAGA
+488 DGKDD
-495 QQRFPQNDPTD
+495 R
-506 KNYTNT
+506 NYTNT
-512 DSYRYDAA
+512 GSYQYGAA

-531 TGIDENSFKLTSKWF
+531 ENINQNSFKLTSKWF
-546 TGDTTV
+546 TGDATS
-552 WYEDGTPSGTANGYL
+552 WYEDGTPSGTANGFT
-567 YGQPDLA
+567 YGQNDLA
-574 TTSSKRYGNGDTP
+574 TTSDSKRYASGDKAYDTDVNGN
-587 YPTDSDSNINITQN
+587 IEITQT
-601 KVSSSSANYHGY
+601 KVDPSDPRYRGY
-613 AFKSVS
+613 GFKSVA
-619 GADEQNAKAQA
+619 GDDTKNVEAAQQA
-630 NIRFVGNTA
+630 SIRFTGNTA

-659 AEWNKINSLT
+659 AKWNKVNSLT
-669 TAELGGSQW
+669 KAELGGSQW
-678 LMIAGKTADG
+678 LMIAGE
-688 NADAG
+688 DAG
-693 PYSLTFGD
+693 PYSLRFGD
-701 PAECALDSSGNLQ
+701 PAECALDSDGNLR
-714 PTAGTWCTIPS
+714 PTAGAWCTIPKD
-725 AGKLSDAYKGY
+725 GLSDTYQSY
-736 ADQHAL
+736 AGQHAL
-742 LVNDN
+742 LINDN
-747 ESGSN
+747 ESGNN
-752 GSTGESVDTGLDKN
+752 GSASETVDTGLDKN

-776 LRPGIYTL
+776 LQNGSYTL
-784 METSA
+784 METTA
-789 PEGFKRATG
+789 PEGFKRAKG
-798 VYTFSIVNDNNP
+798 VYTFTITDGNNP
-810 QLSGGDS
+810 RLTGVDAADG
-817 KASTAVV
+817 TGVL
-824 DGYSIPNKPYGK
+824 DGYNIPNKPYGT
-836 VTWRKVDADSTG
+836 VVWRKVDASSTD
-848 TLLAGSTWTLKD
+848 TLLGGSTWTLKD
-860 SEGTVLKDDIT
+860 SKGNILKDDIA
-871 DCASASDCSASQ
+871 DCTSASDCPASR
-883 NETATYKD
+883 NETATYTD
-891 ADPTPGVITLKYLE
+891 VDPTPGVIKLKYLK
-905 LGNYTLTEKTA
+905 LGDYTLTEKTA
-916 PTGYTKSETTY
+916 PTGYTKSDATY
-927 SFSVTK
+927 SFSITK
-933 DNHKNVTIT
+933 DNHKNVAIV

-949 PNTRIPGTVSW
+949 PNTRILGTVSW

-965 KGTADRDLLAGSEWK
+965 KETTDADLLAGSKWK
-980 LTRTKDWQGADI
+980 LTQTKDWQGNDI
-992 ASGNQQSWT
+992 ASGSQQSWT
-1001 VIDCATSSGN
+1001 ITDCATSSGN

-1018 YVDSDTTAGKFTL
+1018 YADSDAKAGKFTL
-1031 ENLVWGTYKLVETK
+1031 ANLAWGTYKLVETK
-1045 APDGYQLPNEDEVY
+1045 APDGYQLPDGDKVY
-1059 YTFTIDAGHLTPT
+1059 YTFTIDAQHLTPT
-1072 LTASAESGSYLVD
+1072 LTASTEAGSYLVD
-1085 EGKGVKNE
+1085 NGKGVKNE
-1093 RLKVNLPSTGA
+1093 RLKVNLPSTGS
-1104 PGGMLAYVLGGIAV
+1104 PGGMLAYVLGGVAV
-1118 LGLGSYM
+1118 LGLGSCM
-1125 IARSGTERKEN
+1125 IARSGTERKED

>member
-1 MFHFFEQREKTL
+1 M
-13 TSPHSRLAAA
+13 AAA

-141 GTGAEDTDRLAFSGG
+141 GTGAEDTDRLAFSGE

-260 TQANSVRNPG
+260 TQANGVRNPG

-289 FTNNVS
+289 FTKNVS

-322 WARGRLTINGGTFT
+322 WARGRLTINGGTFSN
-336 GNWQKDHN
+336 NWQKDKN
-344 GYDDQAKERQNN
+344 AQ

-370 STDDNGVM
+370 STKDNGVM

-384 FDRNYSMQDG
+384 FDHNYSMQDG
-394 GAIFVTWHSKAV
+394 GAIFVTWNSKAV

-425 TEENT
+425 TEEDT

-455 SGKATESNNG
+455 SGVAKESNNG
-465 GMVMFD
+465 GMVMFN

-478 DADENVSQQG
+478 DADENGNQSFPD
-488 ASDGAGA
+488 DGKDD
-495 QQRFPQNDPTD
+495 R
-506 KNYTNT
+506 NYTNT
-512 DSYRYDAA
+512 GSYQYGAA

-531 TGIDENSFKLTSKWF
+531 ENINQNSFKLTRKWF
-546 TGDTTV
+546 TGDATS
-552 WYEDGTPSGTANGYL
+552 WYEDGTPSGTANGFT
-567 YGQPDLA
+567 YGQNDLA
-574 TTSSKRYGNGDTP
+574 TTSDSKRYASGDKAYDTDVNGN
-587 YPTDSDSNINITQN
+587 IEITQT
-601 KVSSSSANYHGY
+601 KVDPSDPRYRGY
-613 AFKSVS
+613 GFKSVA
-619 GADEQNAKAQA
+619 GDDTKNVEAAQQA
-630 NIRFVGNTA
+630 SIRFTGNTA

-659 AEWNKINSLT
+659 AKWNKVNSLT
-669 TAELGGSQW
+669 KAELGGSQW
-678 LMIAGKTADG
+678 LMIAGE
-688 NADAG
+688 DAG
-693 PYSLTFGD
+693 PYSLRFGD
-701 PAECALDSSGNLQ
+701 PAECALDSDGNLR
-714 PTAGTWCTIPS
+714 PTAGAWCTIPKD
-725 AGKLSDAYKGY
+725 GLSDTYQSY
-736 ADQHAL
+736 AGQHAL
-742 LVNDN
+742 LINDN
-747 ESGSN
+747 ESGNN
-752 GSTGESVDTGLDKN
+752 GSASETVDTGLDKN

-776 LRPGIYTL
+776 LQNGSYTL
-784 METSA
+784 METTA
-789 PEGFKRATG
+789 PEGFKRAKG
-798 VYTFSIVNDNNP
+798 VYTFTITDGNNP
-810 QLSGGDS
+810 RLTGVDAADG
-817 KASTAVV
+817 TGVL
-824 DGYSIPNKPYGK
+824 DGYNIPNKPYGT
-836 VTWRKVDADSTG
+836 VVWRKVDASSTD
-848 TLLAGSTWTLKD
+848 TLLGGSTWTLKD
-860 SEGTVLKDDIT
+860 SKGNILKDDIA
-871 DCASASDCSASQ
+871 DCTSASDCPASR
-883 NETATYKD
+883 NETATYTD
-891 ADPTPGVITLKYLE
+891 VDPTPGVIKLKYLK
-905 LGNYTLTEKTA
+905 LGDYTLTEKTA
-916 PTGYTKSETTY
+916 PTGYTKSDATY
-927 SFSVTK
+927 SFSITK
-933 DNHKNVTIT
+933 DNHKNVAIV

-949 PNTRIPGTVSW
+949 PNTRILGTVSW

-965 KGTADRDLLAGSEWK
+965 KETTDADLLAGSKWK
-980 LTRTKDWQGADI
+980 LTQTKDWQGNDI
-992 ASGNQQSWT
+992 ASGSQQSWT
-1001 VIDCATSSGN
+1001 ITDCATSSGN

-1018 YVDSDTTAGKFTL
+1018 YADSDAKAGKFTL
-1031 ENLVWGTYKLVETK
+1031 ANLAWGTYKLVETK
-1045 APDGYQLPNEDEVY
+1045 APDGYQLPDGDKVY
-1059 YTFTIDAGHLTPT
+1059 YTFTIDAQHLTPT
-1072 LTASAESGSYLVD
+1072 LTASTEAGSYLVD
-1085 EGKGVKNE
+1085 NGKGVKNE
-1093 RLKVNLPSTGA
+1093 RLKVNLPSTGS
-1104 PGGMLAYVLGGIAV
+1104 PGGMLAYVLGGVAV
-1118 LGLGSYM
+1118 LGLGSCM
-1125 IARSGTERKEN
+1125 IARSGTERKED

>member
-13 TSPHSRLAAA
+13 TSPPHSRLAAA

-141 GTGAEDTDRLAFSGG
+141 GTGAEDTDRLAFSGE

-260 TQANSVRNPG
+260 TQANGVRNPG

-322 WARGRLTINGGTFT
+322 WARGRLTINGGTFSN
-336 GNWQKDHN
+336 NWQKDKN
-344 GYDDQAKERQNN
+344 AQ

-370 STDDNGVM
+370 STKDNGVM

-384 FDRNYSMQDG
+384 FDHNYSMQDG
-394 GAIFVTWHSKAV
+394 GAIFVTWNSKAV

-425 TEENT
+425 TEEDT

-455 SGKATESNNG
+455 SGVAKESNNG
-465 GMVMFD
+465 GMVMFN

-478 DADENVSQQG
+478 DADENGNQSFPD
-488 ASDGAGA
+488 DGKDD
-495 QQRFPQNDPTD
+495 R
-506 KNYTNT
+506 NYTNT
-512 DSYRYDAA
+512 GSYQYGAA

-531 TGIDENSFKLTSKWF
+531 EIINQNSFKLTRKWF
-546 TGDTTV
+546 TGDATS
-552 WYEDGTPSGTANGYL
+552 WYEDGTPSGTANGFT
-567 YGQPDLA
+567 YGQNDLA
-574 TTSSKRYGNGDTP
+574 TTSDSKRYASGDKAYDTDVNGN
-587 YPTDSDSNINITQN
+587 IEITQT
-601 KVSSSSANYHGY
+601 KVDPSDPRYRGY
-613 AFKSVS
+613 GFKSVA
-619 GADEQNAKAQA
+619 GDDTKNVEAAQQA
-630 NIRFVGNTA
+630 SIRFTGNTA

-659 AEWNKINSLT
+659 AKWNKVNSLT
-669 TAELGGSQW
+669 KAELGGSQW
-678 LMIAGKTADG
+678 LMIAGE
-688 NADAG
+688 DAG
-693 PYSLTFGD
+693 PYSLRFGD
-701 PAECALDSSGNLQ
+701 PAECALDSDGNLR
-714 PTAGTWCTIPS
+714 PTAGAWCTIPKD
-725 AGKLSDAYKGY
+725 GLSDTYQSY
-736 ADQHAL
+736 AGQHAL
-742 LVNDN
+742 LINDN
-747 ESGSN
+747 ESGNN
-752 GSTGESVDTGLDKN
+752 GSASETVDTGLDKN

-776 LRPGIYTL
+776 LQNGSYTL
-784 METSA
+784 METTA
-789 PEGFKRATG
+789 PEGFKRAKG
-798 VYTFSIVNDNNP
+798 VYTFTITDGNNP
-810 QLSGGDS
+810 RLTGVDAADG
-817 KASTAVV
+817 TGVL
-824 DGYSIPNKPYGK
+824 DGYNIPNKPYGT
-836 VTWRKVDADSTG
+836 VVWRKVDASSTD
-848 TLLAGSTWTLKD
+848 TLLGGSTWTLKD
-860 SEGTVLKDDIT
+860 SKGNILKDDIA
-871 DCASASDCSASQ
+871 DCTSASDCPASR
-883 NETATYKD
+883 NETATYTD
-891 ADPTPGVITLKYLE
+891 VDPTPGVIKLKYLK
-905 LGNYTLTEKTA
+905 LGDYTLTEKTA
-916 PTGYTKSETTY
+916 PTGYTKSDATY
-927 SFSVTK
+927 SFSITK
-933 DNHKNVTIT
+933 DNHKNVAIV

-949 PNTRIPGTVSW
+949 PNTRILGTVSW

-965 KGTADRDLLAGSEWK
+965 KETTDADLLAGSKWK
-980 LTRTKDWQGADI
+980 LTQTKDWQGNDI
-992 ASGNQQSWT
+992 ASGSQQSWT
-1001 VIDCATSSGN
+1001 ITDCATSSGN

-1018 YVDSDTTAGKFTL
+1018 YADSDAKAGKFTL
-1031 ENLVWGTYKLVETK
+1031 ANLAWGTYKLVETK
-1045 APDGYQLPNEDEVY
+1045 APDGYQLPDGDKVY
-1059 YTFTIDAGHLTPT
+1059 YTFTIDAQHLTPT
-1072 LTASAESGSYLVD
+1072 LTASTEAGSYLVD
-1085 EGKGVKNE
+1085 NGKGVKNE
-1093 RLKVNLPSTGA
+1093 RLKVNLPSTGS
-1104 PGGMLAYVLGGIAV
+1104 PGGMLAYVLGGVAV
-1118 LGLGSYM
+1118 LGLGSCM
-1125 IARSGTERKEN
+1125 IARSGTERKED

>member
-1 MFHFFEQREKTL
+1 M
-13 TSPHSRLAAA
+13 
-23 AAGVTAAAVALVAA
+23 AA

-141 GTGAEDTDRLAFSGG
+141 GTGAEDTDRLAFSGE

-260 TQANSVRNPG
+260 TQANGVRNPG

-322 WARGRLTINGGTFT
+322 WARGRLTINGGTFSN
-336 GNWQKDHN
+336 NWQKDKN
-344 GYDDQAKERQNN
+344 AQ

-370 STDDNGVM
+370 STKDNGVM

-384 FDRNYSMQDG
+384 FDHNYSMQDG
-394 GAIFVTWHSKAV
+394 GAIFVTWNSKAV

-425 TEENT
+425 TEEDT

-437 AAYDNKA
+437 AAHDNKA

-455 SGKATESNNG
+455 SGVAKESNNG
-465 GMVMFD
+465 GMVMFN

-478 DADENVSQQG
+478 DADENGNQSFPD
-488 ASDGAGA
+488 DGKDD
-495 QQRFPQNDPTD
+495 R
-506 KNYTNT
+506 NYTNT
-512 DSYRYDAA
+512 GSYQYGAA

-531 TGIDENSFKLTSKWF
+531 ENINQNSFKLTRKWF
-546 TGDTTV
+546 TGDATS
-552 WYEDGTPSGTANGYL
+552 WYEDGTPSGTANGFT
-567 YGQPDLA
+567 YGQNDLA
-574 TTSSKRYGNGDTP
+574 TTSDSKRYASGDKAYDTDVNGN
-587 YPTDSDSNINITQN
+587 IEITQT
-601 KVSSSSANYHGY
+601 KVDPSDPRYRGY
-613 AFKSVS
+613 GFKSVA
-619 GADEQNAKAQA
+619 GDDTKNVEAAQQA
-630 NIRFVGNTA
+630 SIRFTGNTA

-659 AEWNKINSLT
+659 AKWNKVNSLT
-669 TAELGGSQW
+669 KAELGGSQW
-678 LMIAGKTADG
+678 LMIAGE
-688 NADAG
+688 DAG
-693 PYSLTFGD
+693 PYSLRFGD
-701 PAECALDSSGNLQ
+701 PAECALDSDGNLR
-714 PTAGTWCTIPS
+714 PTAGAWCTIPKD
-725 AGKLSDAYKGY
+725 GLSDTYQSY
-736 ADQHAL
+736 AGQHAL
-742 LVNDN
+742 LINDN
-747 ESGSN
+747 ESGNN
-752 GSTGESVDTGLDKN
+752 GSASETVDTGLDKN

-776 LRPGIYTL
+776 LQNGSYTL
-784 METSA
+784 METTA
-789 PEGFKRATG
+789 PEGFKRAKG
-798 VYTFSIVNDNNP
+798 VYTFTITDGNNP
-810 QLSGGDS
+810 RLTGVDAADG
-817 KASTAVV
+817 TGVL
-824 DGYSIPNKPYGK
+824 DGYNIPNKPYGT
-836 VTWRKVDADSTG
+836 VVWRKVDASSTD
-848 TLLAGSTWTLKD
+848 TLLGGSTWTLKD
-860 SEGTVLKDDIT
+860 SKGNILKDDIA
-871 DCASASDCSASQ
+871 DCTSASDCPASR
-883 NETATYKD
+883 NETATYTD
-891 ADPTPGVITLKYLE
+891 VDPTPGVIKLKYLK
-905 LGNYTLTEKTA
+905 LGDYTLTEKTA
-916 PTGYTKSETTY
+916 PTGYTKSDATY
-927 SFSVTK
+927 SFSITK
-933 DNHKNVTIT
+933 DNHKNVAIV

-949 PNTRIPGTVSW
+949 PNTRILGTVSW

-965 KGTADRDLLAGSEWK
+965 KETTDADLLAGSKWK
-980 LTRTKDWQGADI
+980 LTQTKDWQGNDI
-992 ASGNQQSWT
+992 ASGSQQSWT
-1001 VIDCATSSGN
+1001 ITDCATSSGN

-1018 YVDSDTTAGKFTL
+1018 YADSDAKAGKFTL
-1031 ENLVWGTYKLVETK
+1031 ANLAWGTYKLVETK
-1045 APDGYQLPNEDEVY
+1045 APDGYQLPDGDKVY
-1059 YTFTIDAGHLTPT
+1059 YTFTIDAQHLTPT
-1072 LTASAESGSYLVD
+1072 LTASTEAGSYLVD
-1085 EGKGVKNE
+1085 NGKGVKNE
-1093 RLKVNLPSTGA
+1093 RLKVNLPSTGS
-1104 PGGMLAYVLGGIAV
+1104 PGGMLAYVLGGVAV
-1118 LGLGSYM
+1118 LGLGSCM
-1125 IARSGTERKEN
+1125 IARSGTERKED

>member
-13 TSPHSRLAAA
+13 TSPPHSRLAA

-141 GTGAEDTDRLAFSGG
+141 GTGAEDTDRLAFSGE

-260 TQANSVRNPG
+260 TQANGVRNPG

-322 WARGRLTINGGTFT
+322 WARGRLTINGGTFSN
-336 GNWQKDHN
+336 NWQKDKN
-344 GYDDQAKERQNN
+344 AQ

-370 STDDNGVM
+370 STKDNGVM

-384 FDRNYSMQDG
+384 FDHNYSMQDG
-394 GAIFVTWHSKAV
+394 GAIFVTWNSKAV
-406 FQQGAFTDN
+406 FQQGAFTNN

-425 TEENT
+425 TEEDT

-437 AAYDNKA
+437 AAHDNKA

-455 SGKATESNNG
+455 SGVAKESNNG
-465 GMVMFD
+465 GMVMFN

-478 DADENVSQQG
+478 DADENGNQSFPD
-488 ASDGAGA
+488 DGKDD
-495 QQRFPQNDPTD
+495 R
-506 KNYTNT
+506 NYTNT
-512 DSYRYDAA
+512 GSYQYGAA

-531 TGIDENSFKLTSKWF
+531 ENINQNSFKLTRKWF
-546 TGDTTV
+546 TGDATS
-552 WYEDGTPSGTANGYL
+552 WYEDGTPSGTANGFT
-567 YGQPDLA
+567 YGQNDLA
-574 TTSSKRYGNGDTP
+574 TTSDSKRYASGDKAYDTDVNGN
-587 YPTDSDSNINITQN
+587 IEITQT
-601 KVSSSSANYHGY
+601 KVDPSDPRYRGY
-613 AFKSVS
+613 GFKSVA
-619 GADEQNAKAQA
+619 GDDTKNVEAAQQA
-630 NIRFVGNTA
+630 SIRFTGNTA

-659 AEWNKINSLT
+659 AKWNKVNSLT
-669 TAELGGSQW
+669 KAELGGSQW
-678 LMIAGKTADG
+678 LMIAGE
-688 NADAG
+688 DAG
-693 PYSLTFGD
+693 PYSLRFGD
-701 PAECALDSSGNLQ
+701 PAECALDSDGNLR
-714 PTAGTWCTIPS
+714 PTAGAWCTIPKD
-725 AGKLSDAYKGY
+725 GLSDTYQSY
-736 ADQHAL
+736 AGQHAL
-742 LVNDN
+742 LINDN
-747 ESGSN
+747 ESGNN
-752 GSTGESVDTGLDKN
+752 GSASETVDTGLDKN

-776 LRPGIYTL
+776 LQNGSYTL
-784 METSA
+784 METTA
-789 PEGFKRATG
+789 PEGFKRAKG
-798 VYTFSIVNDNNP
+798 VYTFTITDGNNP
-810 QLSGGDS
+810 RLTGVDAADG
-817 KASTAVV
+817 TGVL
-824 DGYSIPNKPYGK
+824 DGYNIPNKPYGT
-836 VTWRKVDADSTG
+836 VVWRKVDASSTD
-848 TLLAGSTWTLKD
+848 TLLGGSTWTLKD
-860 SEGTVLKDDIT
+860 SKGNILKDDIA
-871 DCASASDCSASQ
+871 DCTSASDCPASR
-883 NETATYKD
+883 NETATYTD
-891 ADPTPGVITLKYLE
+891 VDPTPGVIKLKYLK
-905 LGNYTLTEKTA
+905 LGDYTLTEKTA
-916 PTGYTKSETTY
+916 PTGYTKSDATY
-927 SFSVTK
+927 SFSITK
-933 DNHKNVTIT
+933 DNHKNVAIV

-965 KGTADRDLLAGSEWK
+965 KGTTDADLLAGSKWK
-980 LTRTKDWQGADI
+980 LTQIKDWQGNDI
-992 ASGNQQSWT
+992 ASGSQQSWT
-1001 VIDCATSSGN
+1001 ITDCATSSGN

-1018 YVDSDTTAGKFTL
+1018 YADSDAKAGKFTL
-1031 ENLVWGTYKLVETK
+1031 ANLAWGTYKLVETK
-1045 APDGYQLPNEDEVY
+1045 APDGYQLPDGDKVY

-1085 EGKGVKNE
+1085 KGKGVKNE

>member
-1 MFHFFEQREKTL
+1 M
-13 TSPHSRLAAA
+13 
-23 AAGVTAAAVALVAA
+23 VTAAAVALVAA

-141 GTGAEDTDRLAFSGG
+141 GTGAEDTDRLAFSGE

-177 TINGGAFSRNSRGRQ
+177 TINGGAFSRNSRGSQ

-260 TQANSVRNPG
+260 TQANGVRNPG

-322 WARGRLTINGGTFT
+322 WARGRLTINGGTFSN
-336 GNWQKDHN
+336 NWQKDKN
-344 GYDDQAKERQNN
+344 AQ

-370 STDDNGVM
+370 STKDNGVM

-384 FDRNYSMQDG
+384 FDHNYSMQDG
-394 GAIFVTWHSKAV
+394 GAIFVTWNSKAV

-425 TEENT
+425 TEEDT

-455 SGKATESNNG
+455 SGVAKESNNG
-465 GMVMFD
+465 GMVMFN

-478 DADENVSQQG
+478 DADENGNQSFPD
-488 ASDGAGA
+488 DGKDD
-495 QQRFPQNDPTD
+495 R
-506 KNYTNT
+506 NYTNT
-512 DSYRYDAA
+512 GSYQYGAA

-531 TGIDENSFKLTSKWF
+531 ENINQNSFKLTSKWF
-546 TGDTTV
+546 TGDETS
-552 WYEDGTPSGTANGYL
+552 WYEDGTPSGTANGFT
-567 YGQPDLA
+567 YGQNDLA
-574 TTSSKRYGNGDTP
+574 TTSDSKRYASGDKAYDIDVNGN
-587 YPTDSDSNINITQN
+587 IEITQT
-601 KVSSSSANYHGY
+601 KVDPSDPRYRGY
-613 AFKSVS
+613 GFKSVA
-619 GADEQNAKAQA
+619 GDDTKNVEAAQQA
-630 NIRFVGNTA
+630 SIRFTGNTA

-659 AEWNKINSLT
+659 AKWNKVNSLT
-669 TAELGGSQW
+669 KAELGGSQW
-678 LMIAGKTADG
+678 LMIAGE
-688 NADAG
+688 DAG
-693 PYSLTFGD
+693 PYSLRFGD
-701 PAECALDSSGNLQ
+701 PAECALDSDGNLR
-714 PTAGTWCTIPS
+714 PTAGAWCTIPKD
-725 AGKLSDAYKGY
+725 GLSDTYQSY
-736 ADQHAL
+736 AGQHAL
-742 LVNDN
+742 LINDN
-747 ESGSN
+747 ESGNN
-752 GSTGESVDTGLDKN
+752 GSASETVDTGLDKN

-776 LRPGIYTL
+776 LQNGSYTL
-784 METSA
+784 METTA
-789 PEGFKRATG
+789 PEGFKRAKG
-798 VYTFSIVNDNNP
+798 VYTFTITDGNNP
-810 QLSGGDS
+810 RLTGVDAADG
-817 KASTAVV
+817 TGVL
-824 DGYSIPNKPYGK
+824 DGYNIPNKPYGT
-836 VTWRKVDADSTG
+836 VVWRKVDASSTD
-848 TLLAGSTWTLKD
+848 TLLGGSTWTLKD
-860 SEGTVLKDDIT
+860 SKGNILKDDIA
-871 DCASASDCSASQ
+871 DCTSASDCPASR
-883 NETATYKD
+883 NETATYTD
-891 ADPTPGVITLKYLE
+891 VDPTPGVIKLKYLK
-905 LGNYTLTEKTA
+905 LGDYTLTEKTA
-916 PTGYTKSETTY
+916 PTGYTKSDATY
-927 SFSVTK
+927 SFSITK
-933 DNHKNVTIT
+933 DNHKNVAIV

-949 PNTRIPGTVSW
+949 PNTRILGTVSW

-965 KGTADRDLLAGSEWK
+965 KETTDADLLAGSKWK
-980 LTRTKDWQGADI
+980 LTQTKDWQGNDI
-992 ASGNQQSWT
+992 ASGSQQSWT
-1001 VIDCATSSGN
+1001 ITDCATSSGN

-1018 YVDSDTTAGKFTL
+1018 YADSDAKAGKFTL
-1031 ENLVWGTYKLVETK
+1031 ANLAWGTYKLVETK
-1045 APDGYQLPNEDEVY
+1045 APDGYQLPDGDKVY
-1059 YTFTIDAGHLTPT
+1059 YTFTIDAQHLTPT
-1072 LTASAESGSYLVD
+1072 LTASTEAGSYLVD
-1085 EGKGVKNE
+1085 NGKGVKNE
-1093 RLKVNLPSTGA
+1093 RLKVNLPSTGS
-1104 PGGMLAYVLGGIAV
+1104 PGGMLAYVLGGVAV
-1118 LGLGSYM
+1118 LGLGSCM
-1125 IARSGTERKEN
+1125 IARSGTERKED

>member
-1 MFHFFEQREKTL
+1 M
-13 TSPHSRLAAA
+13 AA

-141 GTGAEDTDRLAFSGG
+141 GTGAEDTDRLAFSGE

-260 TQANSVRNPG
+260 TQANGVRNPG

-322 WARGRLTINGGTFT
+322 WARGRLTINGGTFSN
-336 GNWQKDHN
+336 NWQKDKN
-344 GYDDQAKERQNN
+344 AQ

-370 STDDNGVM
+370 STKDNGVM

-384 FDRNYSMQDG
+384 FDHNYSMQDG
-394 GAIFVTWHSKAV
+394 GAIFVTWNSKAV

-425 TEENT
+425 TEEDT

-455 SGKATESNNG
+455 SGVAKESNNG
-465 GMVMFD
+465 GMVMFN
-471 NTADTKY
+471 NTADTNY
-478 DADENVSQQG
+478 DADENGNQSFPD
-488 ASDGAGA
+488 DGKDD
-495 QQRFPQNDPTD
+495 R
-506 KNYTNT
+506 NYTNT
-512 DSYRYDAA
+512 GSYQYGAA

-531 TGIDENSFKLTSKWF
+531 ENINQNSFKLTRKWF
-546 TGDTTV
+546 TGDATS
-552 WYEDGTPSGTANGYL
+552 WYEDGTPSGTANGFT
-567 YGQPDLA
+567 YGQNDLA
-574 TTSSKRYGNGDTP
+574 TTSDSKRYASGDKAYDTDVNGN
-587 YPTDSDSNINITQN
+587 IEITQT
-601 KVSSSSANYHGY
+601 KVDPSDPRYRGY
-613 AFKSVS
+613 GFKSVA
-619 GADEQNAKAQA
+619 GDDTKNVEAAQQA
-630 NIRFVGNTA
+630 SIRFTGNTA

-659 AEWNKINSLT
+659 AKWNKVNSLT
-669 TAELGGSQW
+669 KAELGGSQW
-678 LMIAGKTADG
+678 LMIAGE
-688 NADAG
+688 DAG
-693 PYSLTFGD
+693 PYSLRFGD
-701 PAECALDSSGNLQ
+701 PAECALDSDGNLR
-714 PTAGTWCTIPS
+714 PTAGAWCTIPKD
-725 AGKLSDAYKGY
+725 GLSDTYQSY
-736 ADQHAL
+736 AGQHAL
-742 LVNDN
+742 LINDN
-747 ESGSN
+747 ESGNN
-752 GSTGESVDTGLDKN
+752 GSASETVDTGLDKN

-776 LRPGIYTL
+776 LQNGSYTL
-784 METSA
+784 METTA
-789 PEGFKRATG
+789 PEGFKRAKG
-798 VYTFSIVNDNNP
+798 VYTFTITDGNNP
-810 QLSGGDS
+810 RLTGVDAADG
-817 KASTAVV
+817 TGVL
-824 DGYSIPNKPYGK
+824 DGYNIPNKPYGT
-836 VTWRKVDADSTG
+836 VVWRKVDASSTD
-848 TLLAGSTWTLKD
+848 TLLGGSTWTLKD
-860 SEGTVLKDDIT
+860 SKGNILKDDIA
-871 DCASASDCSASQ
+871 DCTSASDCPASR
-883 NETATYKD
+883 NETATYTD
-891 ADPTPGVITLKYLE
+891 VDPTPGVIKLKYLK
-905 LGNYTLTEKTA
+905 LGDYTLTEKTA
-916 PTGYTKSETTY
+916 PTGYTKSDATY
-927 SFSVTK
+927 SFSITK
-933 DNHKNVTIT
+933 DNHKNVAIV

-949 PNTRIPGTVSW
+949 PNTRILGTVSW

-965 KGTADRDLLAGSEWK
+965 KETTDADLLAGSKWK
-980 LTRTKDWQGADI
+980 LTQTKDWQGNDI
-992 ASGNQQSWT
+992 ASGSQQSWT
-1001 VIDCATSSGN
+1001 ITDCATSSGN

-1018 YVDSDTTAGKFTL
+1018 YADSDAKAGKFTL
-1031 ENLVWGTYKLVETK
+1031 ANLAWGTYKLVETK
-1045 APDGYQLPNEDEVY
+1045 APDGYQLPDGDKVY
-1059 YTFTIDAGHLTPT
+1059 YTFTIDAQHLTPT
-1072 LTASAESGSYLVD
+1072 LTASTEAGSYLVD
-1085 EGKGVKNE
+1085 NGKGVKNE
-1093 RLKVNLPSTGA
+1093 RLKVNLPSTGS
-1104 PGGMLAYVLGGIAV
+1104 PGGMLAYVLGGVAV
-1118 LGLGSYM
+1118 LGLGSCM
-1125 IARSGTERKEN
+1125 IARSGTERKED

>member
-13 TSPHSRLAAA
+13 TSPPHSRLAAA

-141 GTGAEDTDRLAFSGG
+141 GTGAEDTDRLAFSGE

-260 TQANSVRNPG
+260 TQANGVRNPG

-322 WARGRLTINGGTFT
+322 WARGRLTINGGTFSN
-336 GNWQKDHN
+336 NWQKDKN
-344 GYDDQAKERQNN
+344 AQ

-370 STDDNGVM
+370 STKDNGVM

-384 FDRNYSMQDG
+384 FDHNYSMQDG
-394 GAIFVTWHSKAV
+394 GAIFVTWNSKAV

-425 TEENT
+425 TEEDT

-437 AAYDNKA
+437 AAHDNKA

-455 SGKATESNNG
+455 SGVAKESNNG
-465 GMVMFD
+465 GMVMFN

-478 DADENVSQQG
+478 DADENGNQSFPD
-488 ASDGAGA
+488 DGKDD
-495 QQRFPQNDPTD
+495 R
-506 KNYTNT
+506 NYTNT
-512 DSYRYDAA
+512 GSYQYGAA

-531 TGIDENSFKLTSKWF
+531 ENINQNSFKLTRKWF
-546 TGDTTV
+546 TGDATS
-552 WYEDGTPSGTANGYL
+552 WYEDGTPSGTANGFT
-567 YGQPDLA
+567 YGQNDLA
-574 TTSSKRYGNGDTP
+574 TTSDSKRYASGDKAYDTDVNGN
-587 YPTDSDSNINITQN
+587 IEITQT
-601 KVSSSSANYHGY
+601 KVDPSDPRYRGY
-613 AFKSVS
+613 GFKSVA
-619 GADEQNAKAQA
+619 GDDTKNVEAAQQA
-630 NIRFVGNTA
+630 SIRFTGNTA

-659 AEWNKINSLT
+659 AKWNKVNSLT
-669 TAELGGSQW
+669 KAELGGSQW
-678 LMIAGKTADG
+678 LMIAGE
-688 NADAG
+688 DAG
-693 PYSLTFGD
+693 PYSLRFGD
-701 PAECALDSSGNLQ
+701 PAECALDSDGNLR
-714 PTAGTWCTIPS
+714 PTAGAWCTIPKD
-725 AGKLSDAYKGY
+725 GLSDTYQSY
-736 ADQHAL
+736 AGQHAL
-742 LVNDN
+742 LINDN
-747 ESGSN
+747 ESGNN
-752 GSTGESVDTGLDKN
+752 GSASETVDTGLDKN

-776 LRPGIYTL
+776 LQNGSYTL
-784 METSA
+784 METTA
-789 PEGFKRATG
+789 PEGFKRAKG
-798 VYTFSIVNDNNP
+798 VYTFTITDGNNP
-810 QLSGGDS
+810 RLTGVDAADG
-817 KASTAVV
+817 TGVL
-824 DGYSIPNKPYGK
+824 DGYNIPNKPYGT
-836 VTWRKVDADSTG
+836 VVWRKVDASSTD
-848 TLLAGSTWTLKD
+848 TLLGGSTWTLKD
-860 SEGTVLKDDIT
+860 SKGNILKDDIA
-871 DCASASDCSASQ
+871 DCTSASDCPASR
-883 NETATYKD
+883 NETATYTD
-891 ADPTPGVITLKYLE
+891 VDPTPGVIKLKYLK
-905 LGNYTLTEKTA
+905 LGDYTLTEKTA
-916 PTGYTKSETTY
+916 PTGYTKSDATY
-927 SFSVTK
+927 SFSITK
-933 DNHKNVTIT
+933 DNHKNVAIV

-949 PNTRIPGTVSW
+949 PNTRILGTVSW

-965 KGTADRDLLAGSEWK
+965 KETTDADLLAGSKWK
-980 LTRTKDWQGADI
+980 LTQIKDWQGNDI
-992 ASGNQQSWT
+992 ASGSQQSWT
-1001 VIDCATSSGN
+1001 ITDCATSSGN

-1018 YVDSDTTAGKFTL
+1018 YADSDAKAGKFTL
-1031 ENLVWGTYKLVETK
+1031 ANLAWGTYKLVETK
-1045 APDGYQLPNEDEVY
+1045 APDGYQLPDGDKVY
-1059 YTFTIDAGHLTPT
+1059 YTFTIDAQHLTPT
-1072 LTASAESGSYLVD
+1072 LTASTEAGSYLVD
-1085 EGKGVKNE
+1085 NGKGVKNE
-1093 RLKVNLPSTGA
+1093 RLKVNLPSTGS
-1104 PGGMLAYVLGGIAV
+1104 PGGMLAYVLGGVAV
-1118 LGLGSYM
+1118 LGLGSCM
-1125 IARSGTERKEN
+1125 IARSGTERKED

>member
-1 MFHFFEQREKTL
+1 M
-13 TSPHSRLAAA
+13 AAA

-141 GTGAEDTDRLAFSGG
+141 GTGAEDTDKLAFSGE

-260 TQANSVRNPG
+260 TQANGVRNPG

-322 WARGRLTINGGTFT
+322 WARGRLTINGGTFSN
-336 GNWQKDHN
+336 NWQKDKN
-344 GYDDQAKERQNN
+344 AQ

-370 STDDNGVM
+370 STKDNGVM

-384 FDRNYSMQDG
+384 FDHNYSMQDG
-394 GAIFVTWHSKAV
+394 GAIFVTWNSKAV

-425 TEENT
+425 TEEDT

-455 SGKATESNNG
+455 SGVAKESNNG
-465 GMVMFD
+465 GMVMFN

-478 DADENVSQQG
+478 DADENGNQSFPD
-488 ASDGAGA
+488 DGKDD
-495 QQRFPQNDPTD
+495 R
-506 KNYTNT
+506 NYTNT
-512 DSYRYDAA
+512 GSYQYGAA

-531 TGIDENSFKLTSKWF
+531 ENINQNSFKLTSKWF
-546 TGDTTV
+546 TGDATS
-552 WYEDGTPSGTANGYL
+552 WYEDGTPSGTANGFT
-567 YGQPDLA
+567 YGQNDLA
-574 TTSSKRYGNGDTP
+574 TTSDSKRYASGDKAYDTDVNGN
-587 YPTDSDSNINITQN
+587 IEITQT
-601 KVSSSSANYHGY
+601 KVDPSDPRYRGY
-613 AFKSVS
+613 GFKSVA
-619 GADEQNAKAQA
+619 GDDTKNVEAAQQA
-630 NIRFVGNTA
+630 SIRFTGNTA

-659 AEWNKINSLT
+659 AKWNKVNSLT
-669 TAELGGSQW
+669 KAELGGSQW
-678 LMIAGKTADG
+678 LMIAGE
-688 NADAG
+688 DAG
-693 PYSLTFGD
+693 PYSLRFGD
-701 PAECALDSSGNLQ
+701 PAECALDSDGNLR
-714 PTAGTWCTIPS
+714 PTAGAWCTIPKD
-725 AGKLSDAYKGY
+725 GLSDTYQSY
-736 ADQHAL
+736 AGQHAL
-742 LVNDN
+742 LINDN
-747 ESGSN
+747 ESGNN
-752 GSTGESVDTGLDKN
+752 GSASETVDTGLDKN

-776 LRPGIYTL
+776 LQNGSYTL
-784 METSA
+784 METTA
-789 PEGFKRATG
+789 PEGFKRAKG
-798 VYTFSIVNDNNP
+798 VYTFTITDGNNP
-810 QLSGGDS
+810 RLTGVDAADG
-817 KASTAVV
+817 TGVL
-824 DGYSIPNKPYGK
+824 DGYNIPNKPYGT
-836 VTWRKVDADSTG
+836 VVWRKVDASSTD
-848 TLLAGSTWTLKD
+848 TLLGGSTWTLKD
-860 SEGTVLKDDIT
+860 SKGNILKDDIA
-871 DCASASDCSASQ
+871 DCTSASDCPASR
-883 NETATYKD
+883 NETATYTD
-891 ADPTPGVITLKYLE
+891 VDPTPGVIKLKYLE
-905 LGNYTLTEKTA
+905 LGDYTLTEKTA
-916 PTGYTKSETTY
+916 PTGYTKSDATY
-927 SFSVTK
+927 SFSITK
-933 DNHKNVTIT
+933 DNHKNVAIV

-949 PNTRIPGTVSW
+949 PNTRILGTVSW

-965 KGTADRDLLAGSEWK
+965 KGTTDADLLAGSKWK
-980 LTRTKDWQGADI
+980 LTQTKDWQGNDI
-992 ASGNQQSWT
+992 ASGSQQSWT
-1001 VIDCATSSGN
+1001 ITDCATSSGN

-1018 YVDSDTTAGKFTL
+1018 YADSDAKAGKFTL
-1031 ENLVWGTYKLVETK
+1031 ANLAWGTYKLVETK
-1045 APDGYQLPNEDEVY
+1045 APDGYQLPDGDKVY
-1059 YTFTIDAGHLTPT
+1059 YTFTIDAQHLTPT
-1072 LTASAESGSYLVD
+1072 LTASTEAGSYLVD
-1085 EGKGVKNE
+1085 NGKGVKNE
-1093 RLKVNLPSTGA
+1093 RLKVNLPSTGS
-1104 PGGMLAYVLGGIAV
+1104 PGGMLAYVLGGVAV
-1118 LGLGSYM
+1118 LGLGSCM
-1125 IARSGTERKEN
+1125 IARSGTERKED

>member
-1 MFHFFEQREKTL
+1 MRCFTFLNNVKNADL
-13 TSPHSRLAAA
+13 PHSRLAAA

-141 GTGAEDTDRLAFSGG
+141 GTGAEDTDRLAFSGE

-260 TQANSVRNPG
+260 TQANGVRNPG

-322 WARGRLTINGGTFT
+322 WARGRLTINGGTFSN
-336 GNWQKDHN
+336 NWQKDKN
-344 GYDDQAKERQNN
+344 AQ

-370 STDDNGVM
+370 STKDNGVM

-384 FDRNYSMQDG
+384 FDHNYSMQDG
-394 GAIFVTWHSKAV
+394 GAIFVTWNSKAV

-425 TEENT
+425 TEEDT

-455 SGKATESNNG
+455 SGVAKESNNG
-465 GMVMFD
+465 GMVMFN

-478 DADENVSQQG
+478 DADENGNQSFPD
-488 ASDGAGA
+488 DGKDD
-495 QQRFPQNDPTD
+495 R
-506 KNYTNT
+506 NYTNT
-512 DSYRYDAA
+512 GSYQYGAA

-531 TGIDENSFKLTSKWF
+531 E
-546 TGDTTV
+546 
-552 WYEDGTPSGTANGYL
+552 
-567 YGQPDLA
+567 
-574 TTSSKRYGNGDTP
+574 
-587 YPTDSDSNINITQN
+587 NIN
-601 KVSSSSANYHGY
+601 
-613 AFKSVS
+613 
-619 GADEQNAKAQA
+619 
-630 NIRFVGNTA
+630 
-639 RLSGGA
+639 
-645 FGTNGSVDFVRTYS
+645 
-659 AEWNKINSLT
+659 
-669 TAELGGSQW
+669 
-678 LMIAGKTADG
+678 
-688 NADAG
+688 
-693 PYSLTFGD
+693 
-701 PAECALDSSGNLQ
+701 
-714 PTAGTWCTIPS
+714 
-725 AGKLSDAYKGY
+725 
-736 ADQHAL
+736 
-742 LVNDN
+742 
-747 ESGSN
+747 
-752 GSTGESVDTGLDKN
+752 
-766 GASGEFLIRG
+766 
-776 LRPGIYTL
+776 
-784 METSA
+784 
-789 PEGFKRATG
+789 
-798 VYTFSIVNDNNP
+798 
-810 QLSGGDS
+810 
-817 KASTAVV
+817 
-824 DGYSIPNKPYGK
+824 
-836 VTWRKVDADSTG
+836 
-848 TLLAGSTWTLKD
+848 
-860 SEGTVLKDDIT
+860 
-871 DCASASDCSASQ
+871 
-883 NETATYKD
+883 
-891 ADPTPGVITLKYLE
+891 
-905 LGNYTLTEKTA
+905 
-916 PTGYTKSETTY
+916 
-927 SFSVTK
+927 
-933 DNHKNVTIT
+933 
-942 GLTDNKV
+942 
-949 PNTRIPGTVSW
+949 
-960 SKFDD
+960 
-965 KGTADRDLLAGSEWK
+965 
-980 LTRTKDWQGADI
+980 
-992 ASGNQQSWT
+992 
-1001 VIDCATSSGN
+1001 
-1011 CTAGQNA
+1011 
-1018 YVDSDTTAGKFTL
+1018 
-1031 ENLVWGTYKLVETK
+1031 
-1045 APDGYQLPNEDEVY
+1045 
-1059 YTFTIDAGHLTPT
+1059 
-1072 LTASAESGSYLVD
+1072 
-1085 EGKGVKNE
+1085 
-1093 RLKVNLPSTGA
+1093 
-1104 PGGMLAYVLGGIAV
+1104 
-1118 LGLGSYM
+1118 
-1125 IARSGTERKEN
+1125 
-1136 RA
+1136 

>member
-13 TSPHSRLAAA
+13 TSPPHSRLAA

-141 GTGAEDTDRLAFSGG
+141 GTGAEDTDRLAFSGE

-260 TQANSVRNPG
+260 TQANGVRNPG

-289 FTNNVS
+289 FTKNVS

-322 WARGRLTINGGTFT
+322 WARGRLTINGGTFSN
-336 GNWQKDHN
+336 NWQKDKN
-344 GYDDQAKERQNN
+344 AQ

-370 STDDNGVM
+370 STKDNGVM

-384 FDRNYSMQDG
+384 FDHNYSMQDG
-394 GAIFVTWHSKAV
+394 GAIFVTWNSKAV

-425 TEENT
+425 TEEDT

-455 SGKATESNNG
+455 SGVAKESNNG
-465 GMVMFD
+465 GMVMFN

-478 DADENVSQQG
+478 DADENGNQSFPD
-488 ASDGAGA
+488 DGKDD
-495 QQRFPQNDPTD
+495 R
-506 KNYTNT
+506 NYTNT
-512 DSYRYDAA
+512 GSYQYGAA

-531 TGIDENSFKLTSKWF
+531 ENINQNSFKLTRKWF
-546 TGDTTV
+546 TGDATS
-552 WYEDGTPSGTANGYL
+552 WYEDGTPSGTANGFT
-567 YGQPDLA
+567 YGQNDLA
-574 TTSSKRYGNGDTP
+574 TTSDSKRYASGDKAYDTDVNGN
-587 YPTDSDSNINITQN
+587 IEITQT
-601 KVSSSSANYHGY
+601 KVDPSDPRYRGY
-613 AFKSVS
+613 GFKSVA
-619 GADEQNAKAQA
+619 GDDTKNVEAAQQA
-630 NIRFVGNTA
+630 SIRFTGNTA

-659 AEWNKINSLT
+659 AKWNKVNSLT
-669 TAELGGSQW
+669 KAELGGSQW
-678 LMIAGKTADG
+678 LMIAGE
-688 NADAG
+688 DAG
-693 PYSLTFGD
+693 PYSLRFGD
-701 PAECALDSSGNLQ
+701 PAECALDSDGNLR
-714 PTAGTWCTIPS
+714 PTAGAWCTIPKD
-725 AGKLSDAYKGY
+725 GLSDTYQSY
-736 ADQHAL
+736 AGQHAL
-742 LVNDN
+742 LINDN
-747 ESGSN
+747 ESGNN
-752 GSTGESVDTGLDKN
+752 GSASETVDTGLDKN

-776 LRPGIYTL
+776 LQNGSYTL
-784 METSA
+784 METTA
-789 PEGFKRATG
+789 PEGFKRAKG
-798 VYTFSIVNDNNP
+798 VYTFTITDGNNP
-810 QLSGGDS
+810 RLTGVDAADG
-817 KASTAVV
+817 TGVL
-824 DGYSIPNKPYGK
+824 DGYNIPNKPYGT
-836 VTWRKVDADSTG
+836 VVWRKVDASSTD
-848 TLLAGSTWTLKD
+848 TLLGGSTWTLKD
-860 SEGTVLKDDIT
+860 SKGNILKDDIA
-871 DCASASDCSASQ
+871 DCTSASDCPASR
-883 NETATYKD
+883 NETATYED

-905 LGNYTLTEKTA
+905 LGDYTLTEKTA

-965 KGTADRDLLAGSEWK
+965 KGTAAADLLAGSEWK
-980 LTRTKDWQGADI
+980 LTQTKDWQGADI

-1001 VIDCATSSGN
+1001 VTDCATSSGN
-1011 CTAGQNA
+1011 CTAGQNV

>member
-1 MFHFFEQREKTL
+1 M
-13 TSPHSRLAAA
+13 AA

-141 GTGAEDTDRLAFSGG
+141 GTGAEDTDRLAFSGE

-260 TQANSVRNPG
+260 TQANGVRNPG

-322 WARGRLTINGGTFT
+322 WARGRLTINGGTFSN
-336 GNWQKDHN
+336 NWQKDKN
-344 GYDDQAKERQNN
+344 AQ

-370 STDDNGVM
+370 STKDNGVM

-384 FDRNYSMQDG
+384 FDHNYSMQDG
-394 GAIFVTWHSKAV
+394 GAIFVTWNSKAV

-425 TEENT
+425 TEEDT

-455 SGKATESNNG
+455 SGVAKESNNG
-465 GMVMFD
+465 GMVMFN

-478 DADENVSQQG
+478 DADENGNQSFPD
-488 ASDGAGA
+488 DGKDD
-495 QQRFPQNDPTD
+495 R
-506 KNYTNT
+506 NYTNT
-512 DSYRYDAA
+512 GSYQYGAA

-531 TGIDENSFKLTSKWF
+531 ENINQNSFKLTRKWF
-546 TGDTTV
+546 TGDATS
-552 WYEDGTPSGTANGYL
+552 WYEDGTPSGTANGFT
-567 YGQPDLA
+567 YGQNDLA
-574 TTSSKRYGNGDTP
+574 TTSDSKRYASGDKAYDTDVNGN
-587 YPTDSDSNINITQN
+587 IEITQT
-601 KVSSSSANYHGY
+601 KVDPSDPRYRGY
-613 AFKSVS
+613 GFKSVA
-619 GADEQNAKAQA
+619 GDDTKNVEAAQQA
-630 NIRFVGNTA
+630 SIRFTGNTA

-659 AEWNKINSLT
+659 AKWNKVNSLT
-669 TAELGGSQW
+669 KAELGGSQW
-678 LMIAGKTADG
+678 LMIAGE
-688 NADAG
+688 DAG
-693 PYSLTFGD
+693 PYSLRFGD
-701 PAECALDSSGNLQ
+701 PAECALDSDGNLR
-714 PTAGTWCTIPS
+714 PTAGAWCTIPKD
-725 AGKLSDAYKGY
+725 GLSDTYQSY
-736 ADQHAL
+736 AGQHAL
-742 LVNDN
+742 LINDN
-747 ESGSN
+747 ESGNN
-752 GSTGESVDTGLDKN
+752 GSASETVDTGLDKN

-776 LRPGIYTL
+776 LQNGSYTL
-784 METSA
+784 METTA
-789 PEGFKRATG
+789 PEGFKRAKG
-798 VYTFSIVNDNNP
+798 VYTFTITDGNNP
-810 QLSGGDS
+810 RLTGVDAADG
-817 KASTAVV
+817 TGVL
-824 DGYSIPNKPYGK
+824 DGYNIPNKPYGT
-836 VTWRKVDADSTG
+836 VVWRKVDASSTD
-848 TLLAGSTWTLKD
+848 TLLGGSTWTLKD
-860 SEGTVLKDDIT
+860 SKGNILKDDIA
-871 DCASASDCSASQ
+871 DCTSASDCPASR
-883 NETATYKD
+883 NETATYTD
-891 ADPTPGVITLKYLE
+891 VDPTPGVIKLKYLK
-905 LGNYTLTEKTA
+905 LGDYTLTEKTA
-916 PTGYTKSETTY
+916 PTGYTKSDATY
-927 SFSVTK
+927 SFSITK
-933 DNHKNVTIT
+933 DNHKNVAIV

-949 PNTRIPGTVSW
+949 PNTRILGTVSW

-965 KGTADRDLLAGSEWK
+965 KGTTDADLLAGSKWK
-980 LTRTKDWQGADI
+980 LTQIKDWQGNDI
-992 ASGNQQSWT
+992 ASGSQQSWT
-1001 VIDCATSSGN
+1001 ITDCATSSGN

-1018 YVDSDTTAGKFTL
+1018 YADSDAKAGKFTL
-1031 ENLVWGTYKLVETK
+1031 ANLAWGTYKLVETK
-1045 APDGYQLPNEDEVY
+1045 APDGYQLPDGDKVY

-1085 EGKGVKNE
+1085 KGKGVKNE

>member
-1 MFHFFEQREKTL
+1 MFHSFEQREKTL

-114 RLTYSAPAIADH
+114 RLTYSAPAIADR

-141 GTGAEDTDRLAFSGG
+141 GTGAEDTDRLAFSGE

-260 TQANSVRNPG
+260 TQANGVRNPG

-322 WARGRLTINGGTFT
+322 WARGRLTINGGTFSN
-336 GNWQKDHN
+336 NWQKDKN
-344 GYDDQAKERQNN
+344 AQ

-370 STDDNGVM
+370 STKDNGVM

-384 FDRNYSMQDG
+384 FDHNYSMQDG
-394 GAIFVTWHSKAV
+394 GAIFVTWNSKAV

-425 TEENT
+425 TEEDT

-455 SGKATESNNG
+455 SGVAKESNNG
-465 GMVMFD
+465 GMVMFN

-478 DADENVSQQG
+478 DADENGNQSFPD
-488 ASDGAGA
+488 DGKDD
-495 QQRFPQNDPTD
+495 R
-506 KNYTNT
+506 NYTNT
-512 DSYRYDAA
+512 GSYQYGAA

-531 TGIDENSFKLTSKWF
+531 ENINQNSFKLTSKWF
-546 TGDTTV
+546 TGDATS
-552 WYEDGTPSGTANGYL
+552 WYEDGTPSGTANGFT
-567 YGQPDLA
+567 YGQNDLA
-574 TTSSKRYGNGDTP
+574 TTSDSKRYASGDKAYDTDVNGN
-587 YPTDSDSNINITQN
+587 IEITQT
-601 KVSSSSANYHGY
+601 KVDPSDPRYRGY
-613 AFKSVS
+613 GFKSVA
-619 GADEQNAKAQA
+619 GDDTKNVEAAQQA
-630 NIRFVGNTA
+630 SIRFTGNTA

-659 AEWNKINSLT
+659 AKWNKVNSLT
-669 TAELGGSQW
+669 KAELGGSQW
-678 LMIAGKTADG
+678 LMIAGE
-688 NADAG
+688 DAG
-693 PYSLTFGD
+693 PYSLRFGD
-701 PAECALDSSGNLQ
+701 PAECALDSDGNLR
-714 PTAGTWCTIPS
+714 PTAGAWCTIPKD
-725 AGKLSDAYKGY
+725 GLSDTYQSY
-736 ADQHAL
+736 AGQHAL
-742 LVNDN
+742 LINDN
-747 ESGSN
+747 ESGNN
-752 GSTGESVDTGLDKN
+752 GSASETVDTGLDKN

-776 LRPGIYTL
+776 LQNGSYTL
-784 METSA
+784 METTA
-789 PEGFKRATG
+789 PEGFKRAKG
-798 VYTFSIVNDNNP
+798 VYTFTITDGNNP
-810 QLSGGDS
+810 RLTGVDAADG
-817 KASTAVV
+817 TGVL
-824 DGYSIPNKPYGK
+824 DGYNIPNKPYGT
-836 VTWRKVDADSTG
+836 VVWRKVDASSTD
-848 TLLAGSTWTLKD
+848 TLLGGSTWTLKD
-860 SEGTVLKDDIT
+860 SKGNILKDDIA
-871 DCASASDCSASQ
+871 DCTSASDCPASR
-883 NETATYKD
+883 NETATYTD
-891 ADPTPGVITLKYLE
+891 VDPTPGVIKLKYLK
-905 LGNYTLTEKTA
+905 LGDYTLTEKTA
-916 PTGYTKSETTY
+916 PTGYTKSDATY
-927 SFSVTK
+927 SFSITK
-933 DNHKNVTIT
+933 DNHKNVAIV

-949 PNTRIPGTVSW
+949 PNTRILGTVSW

-965 KGTADRDLLAGSEWK
+965 KETTDADLLAGSKWK
-980 LTRTKDWQGADI
+980 LTQTKDWQGNDI
-992 ASGNQQSWT
+992 ASGSQQSWT
-1001 VIDCATSSGN
+1001 ITDCATSSGN

-1018 YVDSDTTAGKFTL
+1018 YADSDAKAGKFTL
-1031 ENLVWGTYKLVETK
+1031 ANLAWGTYKLVETK
-1045 APDGYQLPNEDEVY
+1045 APDGYQLPDGDKVY
-1059 YTFTIDAGHLTPT
+1059 YTFTIDAQHLTPT
-1072 LTASAESGSYLVD
+1072 LTASTEAGSYLVD
-1085 EGKGVKNE
+1085 NGKGVKNE
-1093 RLKVNLPSTGA
+1093 RLKVNLPSTGS
-1104 PGGMLAYVLGGIAV
+1104 PGGMLAYVLGGVAV
-1118 LGLGSYM
+1118 LGLGSCM
-1125 IARSGTERKEN
+1125 IARSGTERKED

>member
-13 TSPHSRLAAA
+13 TSPPHSRLAAA

-141 GTGAEDTDRLAFSGG
+141 GTGAEDTDRLAFSGE

-177 TINGGAFSRNSRGRQ
+177 TINGGAFSRNSRGSQ

-260 TQANSVRNPG
+260 TQANGVRNPG

-322 WARGRLTINGGTFT
+322 WARGRLTINGGTFSN
-336 GNWQKDHN
+336 NWQKDKN
-344 GYDDQAKERQNN
+344 AQ

-370 STDDNGVM
+370 STKDNGVM

-384 FDRNYSMQDG
+384 FDHNYSMQDG
-394 GAIFVTWHSKAV
+394 GAIFVTWNSKAV

-425 TEENT
+425 TEEDT

-455 SGKATESNNG
+455 SGVAKESNNG
-465 GMVMFD
+465 GMVMFN

-478 DADENVSQQG
+478 DADENGNQSFPD
-488 ASDGAGA
+488 DGKDD
-495 QQRFPQNDPTD
+495 R
-506 KNYTNT
+506 NYTNT
-512 DSYRYDAA
+512 GSYQYGAA

-531 TGIDENSFKLTSKWF
+531 ENINQNSFKLTSKWF
-546 TGDTTV
+546 TGDATS
-552 WYEDGTPSGTANGYL
+552 WYEDGTPSGTANGFT
-567 YGQPDLA
+567 YGQNDLA
-574 TTSSKRYGNGDTP
+574 TTSDSKRYASGDKAYDIDVNGN
-587 YPTDSDSNINITQN
+587 IEITQT
-601 KVSSSSANYHGY
+601 KVDPSDPRYRGY
-613 AFKSVS
+613 GFKSVA
-619 GADEQNAKAQA
+619 GDDTKNVEAAQQA
-630 NIRFVGNTA
+630 SIRFTGNTA

-659 AEWNKINSLT
+659 AKWNKVNSLT
-669 TAELGGSQW
+669 KAELGGSQW
-678 LMIAGKTADG
+678 LMIAGE
-688 NADAG
+688 DAG
-693 PYSLTFGD
+693 PYSLRFGD
-701 PAECALDSSGNLQ
+701 PAECALDSDGNLR
-714 PTAGTWCTIPS
+714 PTAGAWCTIPKD
-725 AGKLSDAYKGY
+725 GLSDTYQSY
-736 ADQHAL
+736 AGQHAL
-742 LVNDN
+742 LINDN
-747 ESGSN
+747 ESGNN
-752 GSTGESVDTGLDKN
+752 GSASETVDTGLDKN

-776 LRPGIYTL
+776 LQNGSYTL
-784 METSA
+784 METTA
-789 PEGFKRATG
+789 PEGFKRAKG
-798 VYTFSIVNDNNP
+798 VYTFTITDGNNP
-810 QLSGGDS
+810 RLTGVDAADG
-817 KASTAVV
+817 TGVL
-824 DGYSIPNKPYGK
+824 DGYNIPNKPYGT
-836 VTWRKVDADSTG
+836 VVWRKVDASSTD
-848 TLLAGSTWTLKD
+848 TLLGGSTWTLKD
-860 SEGTVLKDDIT
+860 SKGNILKDDIA
-871 DCASASDCSASQ
+871 DCTSASDCPASR
-883 NETATYKD
+883 NETATYTD
-891 ADPTPGVITLKYLE
+891 VDPTPGVIKLKYLK
-905 LGNYTLTEKTA
+905 LGDYTLTEKTA
-916 PTGYTKSETTY
+916 PTGYTKSDATY
-927 SFSVTK
+927 SFSITK
-933 DNHKNVTIT
+933 DNHKNVAIV

-949 PNTRIPGTVSW
+949 PNTRILGTVSW

-965 KGTADRDLLAGSEWK
+965 KETTDADLLAGSKWK
-980 LTRTKDWQGADI
+980 LTQTKDWQGNDI
-992 ASGNQQSWT
+992 ASGSQQSWT
-1001 VIDCATSSGN
+1001 ITDCATSSGN

-1018 YVDSDTTAGKFTL
+1018 YADSDAKAGKFTL
-1031 ENLVWGTYKLVETK
+1031 ANLAWGTYKLVETK
-1045 APDGYQLPNEDEVY
+1045 APDGYQLPDGDKVY
-1059 YTFTIDAGHLTPT
+1059 YTFTIDAQHLTPT
-1072 LTASAESGSYLVD
+1072 LTASTEAGSYLVD
-1085 EGKGVKNE
+1085 NGKGVKNE
-1093 RLKVNLPSTGA
+1093 RLKVNLPSTGS
-1104 PGGMLAYVLGGIAV
+1104 PGGMLAYVLGGVAV
-1118 LGLGSYM
+1118 LGLGSCM
-1125 IARSGTERKEN
+1125 IARSGTERKED

>member
-13 TSPHSRLAAA
+13 TSPPHSRLAAA

-141 GTGAEDTDRLAFSGG
+141 GTGAEDTDRLAFSGE

-260 TQANSVRNPG
+260 TQANGVRNPG
-270 FHGGGAIWSDGTL
+270 FHCGGAIWSDGTL

-322 WARGRLTINGGTFT
+322 WARGRLTINGGTFSN
-336 GNWQKDHN
+336 NWQKDKN
-344 GYDDQAKERQNN
+344 AQ

-370 STDDNGVM
+370 STKDNGVM

-384 FDRNYSMQDG
+384 FDHNYSMQDG
-394 GAIFVTWHSKAV
+394 GAIFVTWNSKAV

-425 TEENT
+425 TEEDT

-437 AAYDNKA
+437 AAHDNKA

-455 SGKATESNNG
+455 SGVAKESNNG
-465 GMVMFD
+465 GMVMFN

-478 DADENVSQQG
+478 DADENGNQSFPD
-488 ASDGAGA
+488 DGKDD
-495 QQRFPQNDPTD
+495 R
-506 KNYTNT
+506 NYTNT
-512 DSYRYDAA
+512 GSYQYGAA

-531 TGIDENSFKLTSKWF
+531 ENINQNSFKLTRKWF
-546 TGDTTV
+546 TGDATS
-552 WYEDGTPSGTANGYL
+552 WYEDGTPSGTANGFT
-567 YGQPDLA
+567 YGQNDLA
-574 TTSSKRYGNGDTP
+574 TTSDSKRYASGDKAYDTDVNGN
-587 YPTDSDSNINITQN
+587 IEITQT
-601 KVSSSSANYHGY
+601 KVDPSDPRYRGY
-613 AFKSVS
+613 GFKSVA
-619 GADEQNAKAQA
+619 GDDTKNVEAAQQA
-630 NIRFVGNTA
+630 SIRFTGNTA

-659 AEWNKINSLT
+659 AKWNKVNSLT
-669 TAELGGSQW
+669 KAELGGSQW
-678 LMIAGKTADG
+678 LMIAGE
-688 NADAG
+688 DAG
-693 PYSLTFGD
+693 PYSLRFGD
-701 PAECALDSSGNLQ
+701 PAECALDSDGNLR
-714 PTAGTWCTIPS
+714 PTAGAWCTIPKD
-725 AGKLSDAYKGY
+725 GLSDTYQSY
-736 ADQHAL
+736 AGQHAL
-742 LVNDN
+742 LINDN
-747 ESGSN
+747 ESGNN
-752 GSTGESVDTGLDKN
+752 GSASETVDTGLDKN

-776 LRPGIYTL
+776 LQNGSYTL
-784 METSA
+784 METTA
-789 PEGFKRATG
+789 PEGFKRAKG
-798 VYTFSIVNDNNP
+798 VYTFTITDGNNP
-810 QLSGGDS
+810 RLTGVDAADG
-817 KASTAVV
+817 TGVL
-824 DGYSIPNKPYGK
+824 DGYNIPNKPYGT
-836 VTWRKVDADSTG
+836 VVWRKVDASSTD
-848 TLLAGSTWTLKD
+848 TLLGGSTWTLKD
-860 SEGTVLKDDIT
+860 SKGNILKDDIA
-871 DCASASDCSASQ
+871 DCTSASDCPASR
-883 NETATYKD
+883 NETATYTD
-891 ADPTPGVITLKYLE
+891 VDPTPGVIKLKYLK
-905 LGNYTLTEKTA
+905 LGDYTLTEKTA
-916 PTGYTKSETTY
+916 PTGYTKSDATY
-927 SFSVTK
+927 SFSITK
-933 DNHKNVTIT
+933 DNHKNVAIV

-949 PNTRIPGTVSW
+949 PNTRILGTVSW

-965 KGTADRDLLAGSEWK
+965 KETTDADLLAGSKWK
-980 LTRTKDWQGADI
+980 LTQTKDWQGNDI
-992 ASGNQQSWT
+992 ASGSQQSWT
-1001 VIDCATSSGN
+1001 ITDCATSSGN

-1018 YVDSDTTAGKFTL
+1018 YADSDAKAGKFTL
-1031 ENLVWGTYKLVETK
+1031 ANLAWGTYKLVETK
-1045 APDGYQLPNEDEVY
+1045 APDGYQLPDGDKVY
-1059 YTFTIDAGHLTPT
+1059 YTFTIDAQHLTPT
-1072 LTASAESGSYLVD
+1072 LTASTEAGSYLVD
-1085 EGKGVKNE
+1085 NGKGVKNE
-1093 RLKVNLPSTGA
+1093 RLKVNLPSTGS
-1104 PGGMLAYVLGGIAV
+1104 PGGMLAYVLGGVAV
-1118 LGLGSYM
+1118 LGLGSCM
-1125 IARSGTERKEN
+1125 IARSGTERKED

>member
-1 MFHFFEQREKTL
+1 M
-13 TSPHSRLAAA
+13 AAA

-141 GTGAEDTDRLAFSGG
+141 GTGAEDTDRLAFSGE

-260 TQANSVRNPG
+260 TQANDVRNPG

-322 WARGRLTINGGTFT
+322 WARGRLTINGGTFSN
-336 GNWQKDHN
+336 NWQKDKN
-344 GYDDQAKERQNN
+344 AQ

-370 STDDNGVM
+370 STKDNGVM

-394 GAIFVTWHSKAV
+394 GAIFVTWNSKAV
-406 FQQGAFTDN
+406 FQQGAFTNN

-430 TSYVTNA
+430 ISYVTNA

-455 SGKATESNNG
+455 SGVAKESNNG
-465 GMVMFD
+465 GMVMFN

-478 DADENVSQQG
+478 DADEKGNQSFPD
-488 ASDGAGA
+488 DGKDD
-495 QQRFPQNDPTD
+495 R
-506 KNYTNT
+506 NYTNT
-512 DSYRYDAA
+512 GSYQYGAA

-531 TGIDENSFKLTSKWF
+531 ENINQNSFKLTRKWF
-546 TGDTTV
+546 TGDATS
-552 WYEDGTPSGTANGYL
+552 WYEDGTPSGTANGFT
-567 YGQPDLA
+567 YGQNDLA
-574 TTSSKRYGNGDTP
+574 TTSDSKRYASGDKAYDTDVNGN
-587 YPTDSDSNINITQN
+587 IEITQT
-601 KVSSSSANYHGY
+601 KVDPSDPRYRGY
-613 AFKSVS
+613 GFKSVA
-619 GADEQNAKAQA
+619 GDDTKNVEAAQQA
-630 NIRFVGNTA
+630 SIRFTGNTA

-659 AEWNKINSLT
+659 AKWNKVNSLT
-669 TAELGGSQW
+669 KAELGGSQW
-678 LMIAGKTADG
+678 LMIAGE
-688 NADAG
+688 DAG
-693 PYSLTFGD
+693 PYSLRFGD
-701 PAECALDSSGNLQ
+701 PAECALDSDGNLR
-714 PTAGTWCTIPS
+714 PTAGAWCTIPKD
-725 AGKLSDAYKGY
+725 GLSDTYQSY
-736 ADQHAL
+736 AGQHAL
-742 LVNDN
+742 LINDN
-747 ESGSN
+747 ESGNN
-752 GSTGESVDTGLDKN
+752 GSASETVDTGLDKN

-776 LRPGIYTL
+776 LQNGSYTL
-784 METSA
+784 METTA
-789 PEGFKRATG
+789 PEGFKRAKG
-798 VYTFSIVNDNNP
+798 VYTFTITDGNNP
-810 QLSGGDS
+810 RLTGVDAADG
-817 KASTAVV
+817 TGVL
-824 DGYSIPNKPYGK
+824 DGYNIPNKPYGT
-836 VTWRKVDADSTG
+836 VVWRKVDASSTD
-848 TLLAGSTWTLKD
+848 TLLGGSTWTLKD
-860 SEGTVLKDDIT
+860 SKGNILKDDIA
-871 DCASASDCSASQ
+871 DCTSASDCPASR
-883 NETATYKD
+883 NETATYTD
-891 ADPTPGVITLKYLE
+891 VDPTPGVIKLKYLK
-905 LGNYTLTEKTA
+905 LGDYTLTEKTA
-916 PTGYTKSETTY
+916 PTGYTKSDATY
-927 SFSVTK
+927 SFSITK
-933 DNHKNVTIT
+933 DNHKNVAIV

-949 PNTRIPGTVSW
+949 PNTRILGTVSW

-965 KGTADRDLLAGSEWK
+965 KETTDADLLAGSKWK
-980 LTRTKDWQGADI
+980 LTQTKDWQGNDI
-992 ASGNQQSWT
+992 ASGSQQSWT
-1001 VIDCATSSGN
+1001 ITDCATSSGN

-1018 YVDSDTTAGKFTL
+1018 YADSDAKAGKFTL
-1031 ENLVWGTYKLVETK
+1031 ANLAWGTYKLVETK
-1045 APDGYQLPNEDEVY
+1045 APDGYQLPDGDKVY
-1059 YTFTIDAGHLTPT
+1059 YTFTIDAQHLTPT
-1072 LTASAESGSYLVD
+1072 LTASTEAGSYLVD
-1085 EGKGVKNE
+1085 NGKGVKNE
-1093 RLKVNLPSTGA
+1093 RLKVNLPSTGS
-1104 PGGMLAYVLGGIAV
+1104 PGGMLAYVLGGVAV
-1118 LGLGSYM
+1118 LGLGSCM
-1125 IARSGTERKEN
+1125 IARSGTERKED

>member
-13 TSPHSRLAAA
+13 TSPPHSRLAA

-141 GTGAEDTDRLAFSGG
+141 GTGAEDTDRLAFSGE

-260 TQANSVRNPG
+260 TQANGVRNPG

-322 WARGRLTINGGTFT
+322 WARGRLTINGGTFSN
-336 GNWQKDHN
+336 NWQKDKN
-344 GYDDQAKERQNN
+344 AQ

-363 AIYFGDG
+363 TIYFGDG
-370 STDDNGVM
+370 STKDNGVM

-384 FDRNYSMQDG
+384 FDHNYSMQDG
-394 GAIFVTWHSKAV
+394 GAIFVTWNSKAV

-425 TEENT
+425 TEEDT

-455 SGKATESNNG
+455 SGVAKESNNG
-465 GMVMFD
+465 GMVMFN

-478 DADENVSQQG
+478 DADENGNQSFPD
-488 ASDGAGA
+488 DGKDD
-495 QQRFPQNDPTD
+495 R
-506 KNYTNT
+506 NYTNT
-512 DSYRYDAA
+512 GSYQYGAA

-531 TGIDENSFKLTSKWF
+531 ENINQNSFKLTRKWF
-546 TGDTTV
+546 TGDATS
-552 WYEDGTPSGTANGYL
+552 WYEDGTPSGTANGFT
-567 YGQPDLA
+567 YGQNDLA
-574 TTSSKRYGNGDTP
+574 TTSDSKRYASGDKAYDTDVNGN
-587 YPTDSDSNINITQN
+587 IEITQT
-601 KVSSSSANYHGY
+601 KVDPSDPRYRGY
-613 AFKSVS
+613 GFKSVA
-619 GADEQNAKAQA
+619 GDDTKNVEAAQQA
-630 NIRFVGNTA
+630 SIRFTGNTA

-659 AEWNKINSLT
+659 AKWNKVNSLT
-669 TAELGGSQW
+669 KAELGGSQW
-678 LMIAGKTADG
+678 LMIAGE
-688 NADAG
+688 DAG
-693 PYSLTFGD
+693 PYSLRFGD
-701 PAECALDSSGNLQ
+701 PAECALDSDGNLR
-714 PTAGTWCTIPS
+714 PTAGAWCTIPKD
-725 AGKLSDAYKGY
+725 GLSDTYQSY
-736 ADQHAL
+736 AGQHAL
-742 LVNDN
+742 LINDN
-747 ESGSN
+747 ESGNN
-752 GSTGESVDTGLDKN
+752 GSASETVDTGLDKN

-776 LRPGIYTL
+776 LQNGSYTL
-784 METSA
+784 METTA
-789 PEGFKRATG
+789 PEGFKRAKG
-798 VYTFSIVNDNNP
+798 VYTFTITDGNNP
-810 QLSGGDS
+810 RLTGVDAADG
-817 KASTAVV
+817 TGVL
-824 DGYSIPNKPYGK
+824 DGYNIPNKPYGT
-836 VTWRKVDADSTG
+836 VVWRKVDASSTD
-848 TLLAGSTWTLKD
+848 TLLGGSTWTLKD
-860 SEGTVLKDDIT
+860 SKGNILKDDIA
-871 DCASASDCSASQ
+871 DCTSASDCPASR
-883 NETATYKD
+883 NETATYTD
-891 ADPTPGVITLKYLE
+891 VDPTPGVIKLKYLK
-905 LGNYTLTEKTA
+905 LGDYTLTEKTA
-916 PTGYTKSETTY
+916 PTGYTKSDATY
-927 SFSVTK
+927 SFSITK
-933 DNHKNVTIT
+933 DNHKNVAIV

-949 PNTRIPGTVSW
+949 PNTRILGTVSW

-965 KGTADRDLLAGSEWK
+965 KETTDADLLAGSKWK
-980 LTRTKDWQGADI
+980 LTQTKDWQGNDI
-992 ASGNQQSWT
+992 ASGSQQSWT
-1001 VIDCATSSGN
+1001 ITDCATSSGN

-1018 YVDSDTTAGKFTL
+1018 YADSDAKAGKFTL
-1031 ENLVWGTYKLVETK
+1031 ANLAWGTYKLVETK
-1045 APDGYQLPNEDEVY
+1045 APDGYQLPDGDKVY
-1059 YTFTIDAGHLTPT
+1059 YTFTIDAQHLTPT
-1072 LTASAESGSYLVD
+1072 LTASTEAGSYLVD
-1085 EGKGVKNE
+1085 NGKGVKNE
-1093 RLKVNLPSTGA
+1093 RLKVNLPSTGS
-1104 PGGMLAYVLGGIAV
+1104 PGGMLAYVLGGVAV
-1118 LGLGSYM
+1118 LGLGSCM
-1125 IARSGTERKEN
+1125 IARSGTERKED

>member
-1 MFHFFEQREKTL
+1 MLHFFEQREKTL
-13 TSPHSRLAAA
+13 TPPHSRLAAA

-141 GTGAEDTDRLAFSGG
+141 GTGAEDTDRLAFRGE

-220 AAAFANPV
+220 AAAFADPV

-322 WARGRLTINGGTFT
+322 WARGRLTINGGTFSN
-336 GNWQKDHN
+336 NWQKDKN
-344 GYDDQAKERQNN
+344 AQ

-370 STDDNGVM
+370 STKDNGVM

-384 FDRNYSMQDG
+384 FDHNYSMQDG
-394 GAIFVTWHSKAV
+394 GAIFVTWNSKAV

-425 TEENT
+425 TEEDT

-455 SGKATESNNG
+455 SGVAKESNNG
-465 GMVMFD
+465 GMVMFN

-478 DADENVSQQG
+478 DADENGNQSFPD
-488 ASDGAGA
+488 DGKDD
-495 QQRFPQNDPTD
+495 R
-506 KNYTNT
+506 NYTNT
-512 DSYRYDAA
+512 GSYQYGAA

-531 TGIDENSFKLTSKWF
+531 ENINQNSFKLTSKWF
-546 TGDTTV
+546 TGDATS
-552 WYEDGTPSGTANGYL
+552 WYEDGTPSGTANGFT
-567 YGQPDLA
+567 YGQNDLA
-574 TTSSKRYGNGDTP
+574 TTSDSKRYASGDKAYDTDVNGN
-587 YPTDSDSNINITQN
+587 IEITQT
-601 KVSSSSANYHGY
+601 KVDLSDPRYRGY
-613 AFKSVS
+613 GFKSV
-619 GADEQNAKAQA
+619 ADDDTKNVEAAQQA
-630 NIRFVGNTA
+630 SIRFTGNTA
-639 RLSGGA
+639 RLSGGV

-659 AEWNKINSLT
+659 AKWNKVNSLT
-669 TAELGGSQW
+669 KAELGGSQW
-678 LMIAGKTADG
+678 LMIAGE
-688 NADAG
+688 DAG
-693 PYSLTFGD
+693 PYSLRFGD
-701 PAECALDSSGNLQ
+701 PAECALDSDGNLR
-714 PTAGTWCTIPS
+714 PTAGAWCTIPKD
-725 AGKLSDAYKGY
+725 GLSDTYQSY
-736 ADQHAL
+736 AGQHAL
-742 LVNDN
+742 LINDN
-747 ESGSN
+747 ESGNN
-752 GSTGESVDTGLDKN
+752 GSASETVDTGLDKN

-776 LRPGIYTL
+776 LQNGSYTL
-784 METSA
+784 METTA
-789 PEGFKRATG
+789 PEGFKRAKG
-798 VYTFSIVNDNNP
+798 VYTFTITDGNNP
-810 QLSGGDS
+810 RLTGVDAADG
-817 KASTAVV
+817 TGVL
-824 DGYSIPNKPYGK
+824 DGYNIPNKPYGT
-836 VTWRKVDADSTG
+836 VVWRKVDASSTD
-848 TLLAGSTWTLKD
+848 TLLGGSTWTLKD
-860 SEGTVLKDDIT
+860 SKGNILKDDIA
-871 DCASASDCSASQ
+871 DCTSASDCPASR
-883 NETATYKD
+883 NETATYTD
-891 ADPTPGVITLKYLE
+891 VDPTPGVIKLKYLK
-905 LGNYTLTEKTA
+905 LGDYTLTEKTA
-916 PTGYTKSETTY
+916 PTGYTKSDATY
-927 SFSVTK
+927 SFSITK
-933 DNHKNVTIT
+933 DNHKNVAIV

-949 PNTRIPGTVSW
+949 PNKRIPGKVSW

-965 KGTADRDLLAGSEWK
+965 KGTADTDLLAGSEWK
-980 LTRTKDWQGADI
+980 LTQTKDWQGADI

-1001 VIDCATSSGN
+1001 VTDCATSSGN

-1031 ENLVWGTYKLVETK
+1031 ENLAWGTYKLVETK

-1136 RA
+1136 CA

>member
-1 MFHFFEQREKTL
+1 M
-13 TSPHSRLAAA
+13 
-23 AAGVTAAAVALVAA
+23 AA

-141 GTGAEDTDRLAFSGG
+141 GTGAEDTDRLAFSGE

-260 TQANSVRNPG
+260 TQANGVRNPG

-322 WARGRLTINGGTFT
+322 WARGRLTINGGTFSN
-336 GNWQKDHN
+336 NWQKDKN
-344 GYDDQAKERQNN
+344 AQ

-370 STDDNGVM
+370 STKDNGVM

-384 FDRNYSMQDG
+384 FDHNYSMQDG
-394 GAIFVTWHSKAV
+394 GAIFVTWNSKAV

-425 TEENT
+425 TEEDT

-455 SGKATESNNG
+455 SGVAKESNNG
-465 GMVMFD
+465 GMVMFN

-478 DADENVSQQG
+478 DADENGNQSFPD
-488 ASDGAGA
+488 DGKDD
-495 QQRFPQNDPTD
+495 R
-506 KNYTNT
+506 NYTNT
-512 DSYRYDAA
+512 GSYQYGAA

-531 TGIDENSFKLTSKWF
+531 ENINQNSFKLTRKWF
-546 TGDTTV
+546 TGDATS
-552 WYEDGTPSGTANGYL
+552 WYEDGTPSGTANGFT
-567 YGQPDLA
+567 YGQNDLA
-574 TTSSKRYGNGDTP
+574 TTSDSKRYASGDKAYDTDVNGN
-587 YPTDSDSNINITQN
+587 IEITQT
-601 KVSSSSANYHGY
+601 KVDPSDPRYRGY
-613 AFKSVS
+613 GFKSVA
-619 GADEQNAKAQA
+619 GDDTKNVEAAQQA
-630 NIRFVGNTA
+630 SIRFTGNTA

-659 AEWNKINSLT
+659 AKWNKVNSLT
-669 TAELGGSQW
+669 KAELGGSQW
-678 LMIAGKTADG
+678 LMIAGE
-688 NADAG
+688 DAG
-693 PYSLTFGD
+693 PYSLRFGD
-701 PAECALDSSGNLQ
+701 PAECALDSDGNLR
-714 PTAGTWCTIPS
+714 PTAGAWCTIPKD
-725 AGKLSDAYKGY
+725 GLSDTYQSY
-736 ADQHAL
+736 AGQHAL
-742 LVNDN
+742 LINDN
-747 ESGSN
+747 ESGNN
-752 GSTGESVDTGLDKN
+752 GSASETVDTGLDKN

-776 LRPGIYTL
+776 LQNGSYTL
-784 METSA
+784 METTA
-789 PEGFKRATG
+789 PEGFKRAKG
-798 VYTFSIVNDNNP
+798 VYTFTITDGNNP
-810 QLSGGDS
+810 RLTGVDAADG
-817 KASTAVV
+817 TGVL
-824 DGYSIPNKPYGK
+824 DGYNIPNKPYGT
-836 VTWRKVDADSTG
+836 VVWRKVDASSTD
-848 TLLAGSTWTLKD
+848 TLLGGSTWTLKD
-860 SEGTVLKDDIT
+860 SKGNILKDDIA
-871 DCASASDCSASQ
+871 DCTSASDCPASR
-883 NETATYKD
+883 NETATYTD
-891 ADPTPGVITLKYLE
+891 VDPTPGVIKLKYLK
-905 LGNYTLTEKTA
+905 LGDYTLTEKTA
-916 PTGYTKSETTY
+916 PTGYTKSDATY
-927 SFSVTK
+927 SFSITK
-933 DNHKNVTIT
+933 DNHKNVAIV

-949 PNTRIPGTVSW
+949 PNTRILGTVSW

-965 KGTADRDLLAGSEWK
+965 KETTDADLLAGSKWK
-980 LTRTKDWQGADI
+980 LTQTKDWQGNDI
-992 ASGNQQSWT
+992 ASGSQQSWT
-1001 VIDCATSSGN
+1001 ITDCATSSGN

-1018 YVDSDTTAGKFTL
+1018 YADSDAKAGKFTL
-1031 ENLVWGTYKLVETK
+1031 ANLAWGTYKLVETK
-1045 APDGYQLPNEDEVY
+1045 APDGYQLPDGDKVY
-1059 YTFTIDAGHLTPT
+1059 YTFTIDAQHLTPT
-1072 LTASAESGSYLVD
+1072 LTASTEAGSYLVD
-1085 EGKGVKNE
+1085 NGKGVKNE
-1093 RLKVNLPSTGA
+1093 RLKVNLPSTGS
-1104 PGGMLAYVLGGIAV
+1104 PGGMLAYVLGGVAV
-1118 LGLGSYM
+1118 LGLGSCM
-1125 IARSGTERKEN
+1125 IARSGTERKED

>member
-1 MFHFFEQREKTL
+1 M
-13 TSPHSRLAAA
+13 
-23 AAGVTAAAVALVAA
+23 
-37 LVPPATH
+37 H

-141 GTGAEDTDRLAFSGG
+141 GTGAEDTDRLAFSGE

-177 TINGGAFSRNSRGRQ
+177 TINGGAFRRNSWGRQ

-220 AAAFANPV
+220 AAAFADPV

-247 TVSINGGTFDGNT
+247 TVSINGGTFDRNT

-300 MPGYDADNTVDQ
+300 MPGYDAGNTVDQ

-322 WARGRLTINGGTFT
+322 WARGRLTINGGTFSN
-336 GNWQKDHN
+336 NWQKDKN
-344 GYDDQAKERQNN
+344 AQ

-370 STDDNGVM
+370 STKDNGVM

-384 FDRNYSMQDG
+384 FDHNYSMQDG
-394 GAIFVTWHSKAV
+394 GAIFVTWNSKAV

-425 TEENT
+425 TEEDT

-455 SGKATESNNG
+455 SGVAKESNNG
-465 GMVMFD
+465 GMVMFN

-478 DADENVSQQG
+478 DADENVSRQG

-495 QQRFPQNDPTD
+495 QQRFPQNNPTD

-512 DSYRYDAA
+512 DSYQYGAA

-531 TGIDENSFKLTSKWF
+531 ENINQNSFKLTSKWF
-546 TGDTTV
+546 TGDATS
-552 WYEDGTPSGTANGYL
+552 WYEDGTPSGTANGFT
-567 YGQPDLA
+567 YGQNDLA
-574 TTSSKRYGNGDTP
+574 TTSDSKRYASGDEAYDTDVNGN
-587 YPTDSDSNINITQN
+587 IEITQT
-601 KVSSSSANYHGY
+601 KVDPSDPRYRGY
-613 AFKSVS
+613 GFKSVA
-619 GADEQNAKAQA
+619 GDDTKNVEAAQQA
-630 NIRFVGNTA
+630 SIRFTGNTA

-659 AEWNKINSLT
+659 AKWNKVNSLT
-669 TAELGGSQW
+669 KAELGGSQW
-678 LMIAGKTADG
+678 LMIAGE
-688 NADAG
+688 DAG
-693 PYSLTFGD
+693 PYSLRFGD
-701 PAECALDSSGNLQ
+701 PAECALDSDGNLR
-714 PTAGTWCTIPS
+714 PTAGAWCTIPKD
-725 AGKLSDAYKGY
+725 GLSDTYQSY
-736 ADQHAL
+736 AGQHAL
-742 LVNDN
+742 LINDN
-747 ESGSN
+747 ESGNN
-752 GSTGESVDTGLDKN
+752 GSASETVDTGLDKN

-776 LRPGIYTL
+776 LQNGSYTL
-784 METSA
+784 METTA
-789 PEGFKRATG
+789 PEGFKRAKG
-798 VYTFSIVNDNNP
+798 VYTFTITDGNNP
-810 QLSGGDS
+810 RLTGVDAADG
-817 KASTAVV
+817 TGVL
-824 DGYSIPNKPYGK
+824 DGYNIPNKPYGT
-836 VTWRKVDADSTG
+836 VVWRKVDASSTD
-848 TLLAGSTWTLKD
+848 TLLGGSTWTLKD
-860 SEGTVLKDDIT
+860 SKGNILKDDIA
-871 DCASASDCSASQ
+871 DCTSASDCPASP
-883 NETATYKD
+883 NETATYTD
-891 ADPTPGVITLKYLE
+891 VDPTPGVIKLKYLK
-905 LGNYTLTEKTA
+905 LGDYTLTEKTA
-916 PTGYTKSETTY
+916 PTGYTKSDATY
-927 SFSVTK
+927 SFSITK
-933 DNHKNVTIT
+933 DNHKNVAIV

-949 PNTRIPGTVSW
+949 PNTRILGTVSW

-965 KGTADRDLLAGSEWK
+965 EGTTDADLLAGSKWK
-980 LTRTKDWQGADI
+980 LTQTKDWQGNDI
-992 ASGNQQSWT
+992 ASGSQQSWT
-1001 VIDCATSSGN
+1001 ITDCATSSGN

-1018 YVDSDTTAGKFTL
+1018 YADSDAKAGKFTL
-1031 ENLVWGTYKLVETK
+1031 ANLAWGTYKLVETK
-1045 APDGYQLPNEDEVY
+1045 APDGYQLPDGDKVY
-1059 YTFTIDAGHLTPT
+1059 YTFTIDAQHLTPT
-1072 LTASAESGSYLVD
+1072 LTASTEAGSYLVD
-1085 EGKGVKNE
+1085 NGKGVKNE
-1093 RLKVNLPSTGA
+1093 RLKVNLPSTGS
-1104 PGGMLAYVLGGIAV
+1104 PGGMLAYVLGGVAV
-1118 LGLGSYM
+1118 LGLGSCM
-1125 IARSGTERKEN
+1125 IARSGTERKED

>member
-13 TSPHSRLAAA
+13 TSPPPHSRLAA

-141 GTGAEDTDRLAFSGG
+141 GTGAEDTDRLAFSGE

-260 TQANSVRNPG
+260 TQANGVRNPG

-322 WARGRLTINGGTFT
+322 WARGRLTINGGTFSN
-336 GNWQKDHN
+336 NWQKDKN
-344 GYDDQAKERQNN
+344 AQ

-370 STDDNGVM
+370 STKDNGVM

-384 FDRNYSMQDG
+384 FDHNYSMQDG
-394 GAIFVTWHSKAV
+394 GAIFVTWNSKAV

-425 TEENT
+425 TEEDT

-455 SGKATESNNG
+455 SGVAKESNNG
-465 GMVMFD
+465 GMVMFN

-478 DADENVSQQG
+478 DADENGNQSFPD
-488 ASDGAGA
+488 DGKDD
-495 QQRFPQNDPTD
+495 R
-506 KNYTNT
+506 NYTNT
-512 DSYRYDAA
+512 GSYQYGAA

-531 TGIDENSFKLTSKWF
+531 ENINQNSFKLTRKWF
-546 TGDTTV
+546 TGDATS
-552 WYEDGTPSGTANGYL
+552 WYEDGTPSGTANGFT
-567 YGQPDLA
+567 YGQNDLA
-574 TTSSKRYGNGDTP
+574 TTSDSKRYASGDKAYDTDVNGN
-587 YPTDSDSNINITQN
+587 IEITQT
-601 KVSSSSANYHGY
+601 KVDPSDPRYRGY
-613 AFKSVS
+613 GFKSVA
-619 GADEQNAKAQA
+619 GDDTKNVEAAQQA
-630 NIRFVGNTA
+630 SIRFTGNTA

-659 AEWNKINSLT
+659 AKWNKVNSLT
-669 TAELGGSQW
+669 KAELGGSQW
-678 LMIAGKTADG
+678 LMIAGE
-688 NADAG
+688 DAG
-693 PYSLTFGD
+693 PYSLRFGD
-701 PAECALDSSGNLQ
+701 PAECALDSDGNLR
-714 PTAGTWCTIPS
+714 PTAGAWCTIPKD
-725 AGKLSDAYKGY
+725 GLSDTYQSY
-736 ADQHAL
+736 AGQHAL
-742 LVNDN
+742 LINDN
-747 ESGSN
+747 ESGNN
-752 GSTGESVDTGLDKN
+752 GSASETVDTGLDKN

-776 LRPGIYTL
+776 LQNGSYTL
-784 METSA
+784 METTA
-789 PEGFKRATG
+789 PEGFKRAKG
-798 VYTFSIVNDNNP
+798 VYTFTITDGNNP
-810 QLSGGDS
+810 RLTGVDAADG
-817 KASTAVV
+817 TGVL
-824 DGYSIPNKPYGK
+824 DGYNIPNKPYGT
-836 VTWRKVDADSTG
+836 VVWRKVDASSTD
-848 TLLAGSTWTLKD
+848 TLLGGSTWTLKD
-860 SEGTVLKDDIT
+860 SKGNILKDDIA
-871 DCASASDCSASQ
+871 DCTSASDCPASR
-883 NETATYKD
+883 NETATYTD
-891 ADPTPGVITLKYLE
+891 VDPTPGVIKLKYLK
-905 LGNYTLTEKTA
+905 LGDYTLTEKTA
-916 PTGYTKSETTY
+916 PTGYTKSDATY
-927 SFSVTK
+927 SFSITK
-933 DNHKNVTIT
+933 DNHKNVAIV

-949 PNTRIPGTVSW
+949 PNTRILGTVSW

-965 KGTADRDLLAGSEWK
+965 KETTDADLLAGSKWK
-980 LTRTKDWQGADI
+980 LTQTKDWQGNDI
-992 ASGNQQSWT
+992 ASGSQQSWT
-1001 VIDCATSSGN
+1001 ITDCATSSGN

-1018 YVDSDTTAGKFTL
+1018 YADSDAKAGKFTL
-1031 ENLVWGTYKLVETK
+1031 ANLAWGTYKLVETK
-1045 APDGYQLPNEDEVY
+1045 APDGYQLPDGDKVY
-1059 YTFTIDAGHLTPT
+1059 YTFTIDAQHLTPT
-1072 LTASAESGSYLVD
+1072 LTASTEAGSYLVD
-1085 EGKGVKNE
+1085 NGKGVKNE
-1093 RLKVNLPSTGA
+1093 RLKVNLPSTGS
-1104 PGGMLAYVLGGIAV
+1104 PGGMLAYVLGGVAV
-1118 LGLGSYM
+1118 LGLGSCM
-1125 IARSGTERKEN
+1125 IARSGTERKED

>member
-1 MFHFFEQREKTL
+1 M
-13 TSPHSRLAAA
+13 
-23 AAGVTAAAVALVAA
+23 AA

-141 GTGAEDTDRLAFSGG
+141 GTGAEDTDRLAFSGE

-260 TQANSVRNPG
+260 TQANGVRNPG

-289 FTNNVS
+289 FTKNVS

-322 WARGRLTINGGTFT
+322 WARGRLTINGGTFSN
-336 GNWQKDHN
+336 NWQKDKN
-344 GYDDQAKERQNN
+344 AQ

-370 STDDNGVM
+370 STKDNGVM

-384 FDRNYSMQDG
+384 FDHNYSMQDG
-394 GAIFVTWHSKAV
+394 GAIFVTWNSKAV

-425 TEENT
+425 TEEDT

-455 SGKATESNNG
+455 SGVAKESNNG
-465 GMVMFD
+465 GMVMFN

-478 DADENVSQQG
+478 DADENGNQSFPD
-488 ASDGAGA
+488 DGKDD
-495 QQRFPQNDPTD
+495 R
-506 KNYTNT
+506 NYTNT
-512 DSYRYDAA
+512 GSYQYGAA

-531 TGIDENSFKLTSKWF
+531 ENINQNSFKLTRKWF
-546 TGDTTV
+546 TGDATS
-552 WYEDGTPSGTANGYL
+552 WYEDGTPSGTANGFT
-567 YGQPDLA
+567 YGQNDLA
-574 TTSSKRYGNGDTP
+574 TTSDSKRYASGDKAYDTDVNGN
-587 YPTDSDSNINITQN
+587 IEITQT
-601 KVSSSSANYHGY
+601 KVDPSDPRYRGY
-613 AFKSVS
+613 GFKSVA
-619 GADEQNAKAQA
+619 GDDTKNVEAAQQA
-630 NIRFVGNTA
+630 SIRFTGNTA

-659 AEWNKINSLT
+659 AKWNKVNSLT
-669 TAELGGSQW
+669 KAELGGSQW
-678 LMIAGKTADG
+678 LMIAGE
-688 NADAG
+688 DAG
-693 PYSLTFGD
+693 PYSLRFGD
-701 PAECALDSSGNLQ
+701 PAECALDSDGNLR
-714 PTAGTWCTIPS
+714 PTAGAWCTIPKD
-725 AGKLSDAYKGY
+725 GLSDTYQSY
-736 ADQHAL
+736 AGQHAL
-742 LVNDN
+742 LINDN
-747 ESGSN
+747 ESGNN
-752 GSTGESVDTGLDKN
+752 GSASETVDTGLDKN

-776 LRPGIYTL
+776 LQNGSYTL
-784 METSA
+784 METTA
-789 PEGFKRATG
+789 PEGFKRAKG
-798 VYTFSIVNDNNP
+798 VYTFTITDGNNP
-810 QLSGGDS
+810 RLTGVDAADG
-817 KASTAVV
+817 TGVL
-824 DGYSIPNKPYGK
+824 DGYNIPNKPYGT
-836 VTWRKVDADSTG
+836 VVWRKVDASSTD
-848 TLLAGSTWTLKD
+848 TLLGGSTWTLKD
-860 SEGTVLKDDIT
+860 SKGNILKDDIA
-871 DCASASDCSASQ
+871 DCTSASDCPASR
-883 NETATYKD
+883 NETATYTD
-891 ADPTPGVITLKYLE
+891 VDPTPGVIKLKYLK
-905 LGNYTLTEKTA
+905 LGDYTLTEKTA
-916 PTGYTKSETTY
+916 PTGYTKSDATY
-927 SFSVTK
+927 SFSITK
-933 DNHKNVTIT
+933 DNHKNVAIV

-949 PNTRIPGTVSW
+949 PNTRILGTVSW

-965 KGTADRDLLAGSEWK
+965 KETTDADLLAGSKWK
-980 LTRTKDWQGADI
+980 LTQTKDWQGNDI
-992 ASGNQQSWT
+992 ASGSQQSWT
-1001 VIDCATSSGN
+1001 ITDCATSSGN

-1018 YVDSDTTAGKFTL
+1018 YADSDAKAGKFTL
-1031 ENLVWGTYKLVETK
+1031 ANLAWGTYKLVETK
-1045 APDGYQLPNEDEVY
+1045 APDGYQLPDGDKVY
-1059 YTFTIDAGHLTPT
+1059 YTFTIDAQHLTPT
-1072 LTASAESGSYLVD
+1072 LTASTEAGSYLVD
-1085 EGKGVKNE
+1085 NGKGVKNE
-1093 RLKVNLPSTGA
+1093 RLKVNLPSTGS
-1104 PGGMLAYVLGGIAV
+1104 PGGMLAYVLGGVAV
-1118 LGLGSYM
+1118 LGLGSCM
-1125 IARSGTERKEN
+1125 IARSGTERKED